1 MSIKLF
7 SLAKELNIGVNTL
20 VSFLNDKGKEVDNN
34 PNTRITED
42 EFNLVLRDFTPTFDE
57 ETVER
62 TKKKFLRSKSA
73 PKAKAEEPA
82 KTAKIEANSPEEQ
95 PTKAKASAAK
105 KGKAEPDI
113 PTTASTSQVNVV
125 GRIEL
130 DKHNNPI
137 SASTDKAS
145 TATQEEPAKP
155 KAAAK
160 TSKTKSTTKSTT
172 KSAPKSTTTAK
183 QKEATLEEPAKP
195 KASTTTEQP
204 KASTT
209 AEQPKAATPTKE
221 TKETKEAPETK
232 ETKSEAKPAEST
244 KASTKASSKEQESD
258 ASKES
263 TPAASKE
270 PAQSEAKPEPAQEEP
285 KQKAAEQPV
294 AAASEP
300 AAQETP
306 APAPKAGAPTET
318 PTEPKGEDATEIFR
332 IAKKEDEPQLKVV
345 GKIDLSSFSSS
356 RSRKS
361 NKDKESSRRKR
372 KRISSGAVDVK
383 SEGAKIQDDRSGKKG
398 GHTAAP
404 QRGERGGRNERRTG
418 RKSRRQ
424 EPVLTPEEQD
434 ELRAKQVKETLAR
447 LNNKQTVFGRAAKS
461 RREKR
466 EARRAEFERE
476 QELSTQ
482 DEKVLK
488 LTEFV
493 TVSDLANMMNVPVT
507 DVISTCMSIDM
518 MVSINQRLDA
528 ETINIVA
535 EEFGYETEFVSAN
548 VVEAIT
554 ADEEPDKPEDLEP
567 RPPVITIMGH
577 VDHGK
582 TSLLDCI
589 RRSDVIAGEAGGI
602 TQHIGAYNVTLSDG
616 RRLTVLDTPGHEA
629 FTAMR
634 ARGAQITDIVVIV
647 IAANDAV
654 MPQTIEALN
663 HASAAGVPI
672 IFAINK
678 IDVSGANPD
687 KIREQL
693 ASMNYLVED
702 WGGKYQVQEISA
714 KKNIGIPDL
723 LDKIFL
729 EAELLELKSNPH
741 RRASGSVI
749 ESSLDKGKGYLA
761 SVLIQRGTLHIGDF
775 ILAGSYYGRVR
786 AMYNEYN
793 KRVDTAGLSTA
804 VSILGFNGAPTAG
817 DDFNVM
823 ESEQEARELAVKREQ
838 LQREQGLRT
847 QKMLTL
853 DDIGRRIAVGNF
865 QQFNLIIKG
874 DVDGSVQALANSLI
888 ELSTKEIQVSV
899 IHQGVGQITESD
911 IQLATASDAVIIGFQ
926 VRPSAQARKLAE
938 QEGVEI
944 RTYSIIYDAIEDV
957 RDALEG
963 MLSPDIRE
971 QVTANLEVLQTFKVS
986 KIGTIAGCMVTDGKI
1001 KRTDKVRVIRDGV
1014 VIHTG
1019 QLESLKRFK
1028 DEAKEVVSG
1037 LECGINIKNYN
1048 NLEVGDI
1055 IESFEEIEVRRKL

>member
-7 SLAKELNIGVNTL
+7 SLAKELNIGVNSL
-20 VSFLNDKGKEVDNN
+20 VAFLHDKGKEVDNN
-34 PNTRITED
+34 PNTRITDD
-42 EFNLVLRDFTPTFDE
+42 EFNLILRDFTPTFDE
-57 ETVER
+57 ETVGR
-62 TKKKFLRSKSA
+62 AKKKFLRSKSSS
-73 PKAKAEEPA
+73 KAKPEAQAPA
-82 KTAKIEANSPEEQ
+82 AKSEASSPKEQ
-95 PTKAKASAAK
+95 PTEIKTPAITKEE
-105 KGKAEPDI
+105 AEPDI
-113 PTTASTSQVNVV
+113 PTATSASQLNVV
-125 GRIEL
+125 GKIEL
-130 DKHNNPI
+130 DKHNNPV
-137 SASTDKAS
+137 SGSTTKA
-145 TATQEEPAKP
+145 TAT
-155 KAAAK
+155 K
-160 TSKTKSTTKSTT
+160 TGKTQSATKSATKSTT
-172 KSAPKSTTTAK
+172 KSATTAK
-183 QKEATLEEPAKP
+183 QKETTQEEPAK
-195 KASTTTEQP
+195 A

-209 AEQPKAATPTKE
+209 AEQPKVATPAKEAQKATE
-221 TKETKEAPETK
+221 TKETKE
-232 ETKSEAKPAEST
+232 EATLAESPKSSA
-244 KASTKASSKEQESD
+244 KAT
-258 ASKES
+258 
-263 TPAASKE
+263 TKE
-270 PAQSEAKPEPAQEEP
+270 PAPVAPKEVETAKAKEPAPVAATKEPTPSEPKPATTKAEPAKEEP
-285 KQKAAEQPV
+285 KQKAPEQPAPV
-294 AAASEP
+294 ASEP
-300 AAQETP
+300 VAKEAPAAKPQAETP
-306 APAPKAGAPTET
+306 AEATAET
-318 PTEPKGEDATEIFR
+318 KGEAETEIFR
-332 IAKKEDEPQLKVV
+332 IAKKEDEPQFKVV

-361 NKDKESSRRKR
+361 NKDKDKDNNRRKR

-398 GHTAAP
+398 ARAAAP
-404 QRGERGGRNERRTG
+404 QRGERPAHNERRTG
-418 RKSRRQ
+418 RKSKRQ

-447 LNNKQTVFGRAAKS
+447 LNNKQTAFGRAAKS

-589 RRSDVIAGEAGGI
+589 RRSDVTAGEAGGI

-693 ASMNYLVED
+693 AGMNYLVED

-729 EAELLELKSNPH
+729 EAELLELKANPH

-761 SVLIQRGTLHIGDF
+761 SVLIQRGTLHIGDY
-775 ILAGSYYGRVR
+775 ILAGSYYGRVK

-823 ESEQEARELAVKREQ
+823 ETEQEARELAVKREQ

-1048 NLEVGDI
+1048 NIEVGDI

>member
-7 SLAKELNIGVNTL
+7 SLAKELNIGVNSL
-20 VSFLNDKGKEVDNN
+20 VAFLHDKGKEVDNN
-34 PNTRITED
+34 PNTRISDD
-42 EFNLVLRDFTPTFDE
+42 EFNLILRDFTPTFDE
-57 ETVER
+57 ETVGR
-62 TKKKFLRSKSA
+62 AKKKFLRSKST
-73 PKAKAEEPA
+73 PKAKPEEPTP
-82 KTAKIEANSPEEQ
+82 TAKPEASSPKEQ
-95 PTKAKASAAK
+95 PTEAKAPATAK
-105 KGKAEPDI
+105 EQAEPDI
-113 PTTASTSQVNVV
+113 PTAASASQLNVV
-125 GRIEL
+125 GKIEL
-130 DKHNNPI
+130 DKHNNPV
-137 SASTDKAS
+137 SGSTTKA
-145 TATQEEPAKP
+145 TAT
-155 KAAAK
+155 K
-160 TSKTKSTTKSTT
+160 TSKTQSATKSTSKSATKSTT
-172 KSAPKSTTTAK
+172 KSATTAK
-183 QKEATLEEPAKP
+183 QKETTQEEPAK
-195 KASTTTEQP
+195 
-204 KASTT
+204 
-209 AEQPKAATPTKE
+209 E
-221 TKETKEAPETK
+221 TKKATETKATNEEVKPVESP
-232 ETKSEAKPAEST
+232 KSSAKAT
-244 KASTKASSKEQESD
+244 AKEQEP
-258 ASKES
+258 ATVAPKEAEP
-263 TPAASKE
+263 TTAKE
-270 PAQSEAKPEPAQEEP
+270 PAPVATKEPTPSEPKPIKEEP
-285 KQKAAEQPV
+285 KQKASEQPTAV
-294 AAASEP
+294 TPEP
-300 AAQETP
+300 AAKEVPT
-306 APAPKAGAPTET
+306 PAPKAGALTEATTET
-318 PTEPKGEDATEIFR
+318 KGEDDTEIFR

-361 NKDKESSRRKR
+361 NKDKDKDNSRRKR

-398 GHTAAP
+398 GRSAAP
-404 QRGERGGRNERRTG
+404 QRGERPARNERRTG
-418 RKSRRQ
+418 RKSKRQ

-447 LNNKQTVFGRAAKS
+447 LNNKQTTFGRAAKS

-548 VVEAIT
+548 VVEAIS

-693 ASMNYLVED
+693 AGMNYLVED

-729 EAELLELKSNPH
+729 EAELLELKANPH

-775 ILAGSYYGRVR
+775 ILAGSYYGRVK

-1048 NLEVGDI
+1048 NIEVGDI

>member
-7 SLAKELNIGVNTL
+7 SLAKELNIGVNSL
-20 VSFLNDKGKEVDNN
+20 VAFLHDKGKEVDNN

-42 EFNLVLRDFTPTFDE
+42 EFNLILRGFTPTFDE
-57 ETVER
+57 ETVGR
-62 TKKKFLRSKSA
+62 AKKKFLRSKSA

-82 KTAKIEANSPEEQ
+82 QTEKPEANNAEEQ
-95 PTKAKASAAK
+95 PTEAKASADK
-105 KGKAEPDI
+105 KEKAEPDI
-113 PTTASTSQVNVV
+113 PTTASASQVNVV

-130 DKHNNPI
+130 DKHNNPV
-137 SASTDKAS
+137 SASTTKAS
-145 TATQEEPAKP
+145 AATQEEPTKT
-155 KAAAK
+155 KAATK
-160 TSKTKSTTKSTT
+160 TSK
-172 KSAPKSTTTAK
+172 AKSTTTSK
-183 QKEATLEEPAKP
+183 QKAATQEKPAK
-195 KASTTTEQP
+195 T

-209 AEQPKAATPTKE
+209 AEQPKAATPAKE
-221 TKETKEAPETK
+221 TKKATETK
-232 ETKSEAKPAEST
+232 ETKSEAKSVEST
-244 KASTKASSKEQESD
+244 KPSAEASSKEKETD
-258 ASKES
+258 TSKES
-263 TPAASKE
+263 APVASKE
-270 PAQSEAKPEPAQEEP
+270 PTPSESKPIAAKEEPVKAEP

-294 AAASEP
+294 AVAQEP
-300 AAQETP
+300 ASKEPQT
-306 APAPKAGAPTET
+306 PAPKAGVPTEIT
-318 PTEPKGEDATEIFR
+318 TETKGEDETEIFR

-361 NKDKESSRRKR
+361 SKDKESSRRKR

-398 GHTAAP
+398 GRSAAP
-404 QRGERGGRNERRTG
+404 QRGERPTRNERRTG

-548 VVEAIT
+548 VVEAIS

-693 ASMNYLVED
+693 AGMNYLVED

-761 SVLIQRGTLHIGDF
+761 SVLIQRGTLHIGDY
-775 ILAGSYYGRVR
+775 ILAGSYYGRVK

-957 RDALEG
+957 HDALEG

-1019 QLESLKRFK
+1019 ELESLKRFK

>member
-82 KTAKIEANSPEEQ
+82 KTAKTEANSPEEQ

-113 PTTASTSQVNVV
+113 PTTAASASQLNVV
-125 GRIEL
+125 GKIEL
-130 DKHNNPI
+130 DKHNNPV
-137 SASTDKAS
+137 SGSTDKAS

-155 KAAAK
+155 KATAK
-160 TSKTKSTTKSTT
+160 TSKTKSTTKSTH
-172 KSAPKSTTTAK
+172 KSATKSTTTAK
-183 QKEATLEEPAKP
+183 QKEITPEEPAKP

-204 KASTT
+204 KA
-209 AEQPKAATPTKE
+209 ATPTKE
-221 TKETKEAPETK
+221 TKEAPETKETK

-263 TPAASKE
+263 APVASKE

-318 PTEPKGEDATEIFR
+318 TTEPKGEDATEIFR

>member
-7 SLAKELNIGVNTL
+7 SLAKELNIGVNSL
-20 VSFLNDKGKEVDNN
+20 VAFLHDKGKEVDNN

-42 EFNLVLRDFTPTFDE
+42 EFNLILRGFTPTFDE
-57 ETVER
+57 ETVGR
-62 TKKKFLRSKSA
+62 AKKKFLRSKSA

-82 KTAKIEANSPEEQ
+82 QTAKPEANNAEEQ
-95 PTKAKASAAK
+95 PTEAKASAAK
-105 KGKAEPDI
+105 KEKAEPDI
-113 PTTASTSQVNVV
+113 PTAASTSQVNVV

-130 DKHNNPI
+130 DKHNNPV
-137 SASTDKAS
+137 SASTTKTSA
-145 TATQEEPAKP
+145 ATQEEPTKT
-155 KAAAK
+155 KAATK
-160 TSKTKSTTKSTT
+160 PSK
-172 KSAPKSTTTAK
+172 AKSTTTSK
-183 QKEATLEEPAKP
+183 QKAVTQEKPAK
-195 KASTTTEQP
+195 T

-209 AEQPKAATPTKE
+209 AEQPKAATPAKE
-221 TKETKEAPETK
+221 TKKATETK
-232 ETKSEAKPAEST
+232 ETKSEAKSVEST
-244 KASTKASSKEQESD
+244 KPSAETSSKEKETD
-258 ASKES
+258 TSKES
-263 TPAASKE
+263 APVASKE
-270 PAQSEAKPEPAQEEP
+270 PTPSESKPIAAKEEPAKAEP

-294 AAASEP
+294 AVAQEP
-300 AAQETP
+300 ASKEPQT
-306 APAPKAGAPTET
+306 PAPKAGVPTET
-318 PTEPKGEDATEIFR
+318 TTETKGEDETEIFR

-361 NKDKESSRRKR
+361 SKDKESSRRKR

-398 GHTAAP
+398 GRSAAP
-404 QRGERGGRNERRTG
+404 QRGERPARNERRTG

-548 VVEAIT
+548 VVEAIS

-678 IDVSGANPD
+678 IDVNGANPD

-693 ASMNYLVED
+693 AGMNYLVED

-761 SVLIQRGTLHIGDF
+761 SVLIQRGTLHIGDY
-775 ILAGSYYGRVR
+775 ILAGSYYGRVK

-793 KRVDTAGLSTA
+793 GRVDTAGLSTA

-957 RDALEG
+957 HDALEG

-1019 QLESLKRFK
+1019 ELESLKRFK

>member
-7 SLAKELNIGVNTL
+7 SLAKELNIGVNSL
-20 VSFLNDKGKEVDNN
+20 VAFLHDKGKEVDNN

-42 EFNLVLRDFTPTFDE
+42 EFNLILRGFTPTFDE
-57 ETVER
+57 ETVGR
-62 TKKKFLRSKSA
+62 AKKKFLRSKSA

-82 KTAKIEANSPEEQ
+82 QTAKPEANNAEEQ
-95 PTKAKASAAK
+95 PTEAKASAAK
-105 KGKAEPDI
+105 KEKAEPDI
-113 PTTASTSQVNVV
+113 PTAASTSQVNVV

-130 DKHNNPI
+130 DKHNNPV
-137 SASTDKAS
+137 SASTTKAS
-145 TATQEEPAKP
+145 AATQEEPTKT
-155 KAAAK
+155 KAATK
-160 TSKTKSTTKSTT
+160 TSK
-172 KSAPKSTTTAK
+172 AKSTTTSK
-183 QKEATLEEPAKP
+183 QKAATQEKPAK
-195 KASTTTEQP
+195 T

-209 AEQPKAATPTKE
+209 AEQPKAATPAKE
-221 TKETKEAPETK
+221 TKKATETK
-232 ETKSEAKPAEST
+232 ETKSEAKSVEST
-244 KASTKASSKEQESD
+244 KPSAEASSKEKETD
-258 ASKES
+258 TSKES
-263 TPAASKE
+263 APVASKE
-270 PAQSEAKPEPAQEEP
+270 PTPSESKPIAAKEEPVKAEP
-285 KQKAAEQPV
+285 KQKAAEQPAAV
-294 AAASEP
+294 AQEP
-300 AAQETP
+300 AAKEPQT
-306 APAPKAGAPTET
+306 PAPKAGVPTET
-318 PTEPKGEDATEIFR
+318 TTETKGEDETEIFR

-398 GHTAAP
+398 GRSAAP
-404 QRGERGGRNERRTG
+404 QRGERPARNERRTG

-548 VVEAIT
+548 VVEAIS

-678 IDVSGANPD
+678 IDVNGANPD

-693 ASMNYLVED
+693 AGMNYLVED

-761 SVLIQRGTLHIGDF
+761 SVLIQRGTLHIGDY
-775 ILAGSYYGRVR
+775 ILAGSYYGRVK

-957 RDALEG
+957 HDALEG

-1019 QLESLKRFK
+1019 EL
-1028 DEAKEVVSG
+1028 EAKEVVSG

>member
-7 SLAKELNIGVNTL
+7 SLAKELNIGVNSL
-20 VSFLNDKGKEVDNN
+20 VAFLHDKGKEVDNN

-42 EFNLVLRDFTPTFDE
+42 EFNLILRSFTPTFDE
-57 ETVER
+57 ETVGR
-62 TKKKFLRSKSA
+62 AKKKFLRSKSA
-73 PKAKAEEPA
+73 PKAKPEEPT
-82 KTAKIEANSPEEQ
+82 KTAKSEANNAEEQ
-95 PTKAKASAAK
+95 STEAKTPAAK
-105 KGKAEPDI
+105 KGQAEPDI

-130 DKHNNPI
+130 DKHNNPV
-137 SASTDKAS
+137 STSTSKAS
-145 TATQEEPAKP
+145 TATQEEPTKTKVATKASKP
-155 KAAAK
+155 KS
-160 TSKTKSTTKSTT
+160 TSTTK
-172 KSAPKSTTTAK
+172 
-183 QKEATLEEPAKP
+183 QKAATQEEPTK
-195 KASTTTEQP
+195 TQ
-204 KASTT
+204 ASTT
-209 AEQPKAATPTKE
+209 AEQPKVATPAKETTKE
-221 TKETKEAPETK
+221 TKKAPETK
-232 ETKSEAKPAEST
+232 ETKSEAKPVESAKTST
-244 KASTKASSKEQESD
+244 KVLSKEQD
-258 ASKES
+258 TSKAA
-263 TPAASKE
+263 PAVSKE
-270 PAQSEAKPEPAQEEP
+270 PAQSEVKPIAAKEEPVKEEP
-285 KQKAAEQPV
+285 KQKAPEQPT

-300 AAQETP
+300 AAQEPAVKEPHTP
-306 APAPKAGAPTET
+306 TPKAGVPTET
-318 PTEPKGEDATEIFR
+318 TPETKGEDATEIFR

-345 GKIDLSSFSSS
+345 GKIDLSSFSN
-356 RSRKS
+356 SRKS
-361 NKDKESSRRKR
+361 SKSSKDKESNRRKR

-398 GHTAAP
+398 SRTAAP
-404 QRGERGGRNERRTG
+404 QRNERGGRNERRNG
-418 RKSRRQ
+418 RKSKRQ

-482 DEKVLK
+482 DDKVLK

-493 TVSDLANMMNVPVT
+493 TVSDLANMMDVPVT

-548 VVEAIT
+548 VVEAIS

-589 RRSDVIAGEAGGI
+589 RRSDVTAGEAGGI

-678 IDVSGANPD
+678 IDVNGANPD

-693 ASMNYLVED
+693 AGMNYLVED

-775 ILAGSYYGRVR
+775 ILAGSYYGRVK

-793 KRVDTAGLSTA
+793 KRVDTAGLSSA

-911 IQLATASDAVIIGFQ
+911 IQLATASEAIIIGFQ

-957 RDALEG
+957 HDALEG

-1019 QLESLKRFK
+1019 ELESLKRFK

>member
-7 SLAKELNIGVNTL
+7 SLAKELNIGVNSL
-20 VSFLNDKGKEVDNN
+20 VAFLHDKGKEVDNN

-42 EFNLVLRDFTPTFDE
+42 EFDLILRGFTPTFDE
-57 ETVER
+57 ETVGR
-62 TKKKFLRSKSA
+62 AKKKFLRSKSA

-82 KTAKIEANSPEEQ
+82 QTAKPEANNAEEH
-95 PTKAKASAAK
+95 PTEAKASAAK
-105 KGKAEPDI
+105 KEKAEPDI
-113 PTTASTSQVNVV
+113 PTAASTSQVNVV

-130 DKHNNPI
+130 DKHNNPV
-137 SASTDKAS
+137 SASTTKAS
-145 TATQEEPAKP
+145 AATQEEPTKT
-155 KAAAK
+155 KAATK
-160 TSKTKSTTKSTT
+160 TSKAKSAT
-172 KSAPKSTTTAK
+172 KSASTAK
-183 QKEATLEEPAKP
+183 QKEATPEEPAKA
-195 KASTTTEQP
+195 KASTT

-209 AEQPKAATPTKE
+209 AEQPKATTPAKE
-221 TKETKEAPETK
+221 TKKAAETK
-232 ETKSEAKPAEST
+232 ETKSEAKSVEST
-244 KASTKASSKEQESD
+244 KPSAEASSKEKGTD
-258 ASKES
+258 TSKES
-263 TPAASKE
+263 APVASKE
-270 PAQSEAKPEPAQEEP
+270 PTPSESKPAGTKAEPAKEES
-285 KQKAAEQPV
+285 KQKAAEQP
-294 AAASEP
+294 AAATPEP
-300 AAQETP
+300 AAQEAP
-306 APAPKAGAPTET
+306 APAPKAGVPTET
-318 PTEPKGEDATEIFR
+318 TTETKGEDETEIFR

-345 GKIDLSSFSSS
+345 GKIDLSSFSTS

-361 NKDKESSRRKR
+361 NKDKESNRRKR

-398 GHTAAP
+398 ERAAAP

-418 RKSRRQ
+418 RKSKRQ

-447 LNNKQTVFGRAAKS
+447 LNNKQSVFGRAAKS

-589 RRSDVIAGEAGGI
+589 RRSDVTAGEAGGI

-678 IDVSGANPD
+678 IDVNGANPD

-693 ASMNYLVED
+693 AGMNYLVED

-761 SVLIQRGTLHIGDF
+761 SVLIQRGTLHIGDY
-775 ILAGSYYGRVR
+775 ILAGSYYGRVK

-823 ESEQEARELAVKREQ
+823 ESEQDARELAVKREQ

-926 VRPSAQARKLAE
+926 VRPSAQARRSAE

-1028 DEAKEVVSG
+1028 DEAKEVASG

-1048 NLEVGDI
+1048 NIEVGDI

>member
-34 PNTRITED
+34 PNTRITEE

-57 ETVER
+57 ETLGRV
-62 TKKKFLRSKSA
+62 KKKFLRSKSTS
-73 PKAKAEEPA
+73 KAKPEEPA
-82 KTAKIEANSPEEQ
+82 KPEANSTEEQ
-95 PTKAKASAAK
+95 TSKTFAPVAK
-105 KGKAEPDI
+105 KEKADPDI
-113 PTTASTSQVNVV
+113 PTKASTSQVNVV

-137 SASTDKAS
+137 FASTTKAS
-145 TATQEEPAKP
+145 TATQEEPAKT
-155 KAAAK
+155 KAA
-160 TSKTKSTTKSTT
+160 TTKPSKP
-172 KSAPKSTTTAK
+172 KSASTSTTTSK
-183 QKEATLEEPAKP
+183 QKKATPEEPAKT

-204 KASTT
+204 KATT
-209 AEQPKAATPTKE
+209 PAKE
-221 TKETKEAPETK
+221 TKETKKAPETK
-232 ETKSEAKPAEST
+232 ETKSEAKPVESAKTSAE
-244 KASTKASSKEQESD
+244 APSKEQKSD
-258 ASKES
+258 TSKES
-263 TPAASKE
+263 APAAPVASKE
-270 PAQSEAKPEPAQEEP
+270 PAQSEVKPVATKAEPAKAKEEP
-285 KQKAAEQPV
+285 KQKATEHPTAT
-294 AAASEP
+294 ASEP
-300 AAQETP
+300 AAKEAP
-306 APAPKAGAPTET
+306 APASKAGASSETTTET
-318 PTEPKGEDATEIFR
+318 KDEGETEIFR

-345 GKIDLSSFSSS
+345 GKIDLSSFKNS

-361 NKDKESSRRKR
+361 SKDKESNRRKR

-398 GHTAAP
+398 GRTAAS
-404 QRGERGGRNERRTG
+404 QRNERGGRNERRTG

-482 DEKVLK
+482 EEKVLK

-493 TVSDLANMMNVPVT
+493 TVSDLANMMDVSVT

-548 VVEAIT
+548 VVEAIS

-589 RRSDVIAGEAGGI
+589 RRSDVTAGEAGGI

-678 IDVSGANPD
+678 IDVNGANPD

-693 ASMNYLVED
+693 AGMNYLVED

-723 LDKIFL
+723 LEKVFL

-775 ILAGSYYGRVR
+775 ILAGSYYGRVK

-823 ESEQEARELAVKREQ
+823 ESEQDARELAVKREQ

-926 VRPSAQARKLAE
+926 VRPSAQARRLAE

-944 RTYSIIYDAIEDV
+944 RTYSVIYDAIEDV
-957 RDALEG
+957 HEALEG

-986 KIGTIAGCMVTDGKI
+986 KIGTIAGCMVSDGKI

-1019 QLESLKRFK
+1019 ELESLKRFK

-1048 NLEVGDI
+1048 NVEVGDI

>member
-82 KTAKIEANSPEEQ
+82 KTAKTEANSPEEQ

-105 KGKAEPDI
+105 KAQAEPDI
-113 PTTASTSQVNVV
+113 PTTASASQLNVV

-130 DKHNNPI
+130 DKHNNPV
-137 SASTDKAS
+137 SASTGKTSA
-145 TATQEEPAKP
+145 ATQEEPAKT
-155 KAAAK
+155 KSAAK
-160 TSKTKSTTKSTT
+160 TSKAKG
-172 KSAPKSTTTAK
+172 TATSK
-183 QKEATLEEPAKP
+183 QKEAKPEEPTK
-195 KASTTTEQP
+195 T

-209 AEQPKAATPTKE
+209 AEQPKAATPAKE
-221 TKETKEAPETK
+221 TKETKKAPETK
-232 ETKSEAKPAEST
+232 ETKAETKSAESP
-244 KASTKASSKEQESD
+244 KPSAKASSKEPESD
-258 ASKES
+258 TSKES
-263 TPAASKE
+263 TPVAPE
-270 PAQSEAKPEPAQEEP
+270 PPAQTEAKPVAAKPEPAKEEP
-285 KQKAAEQPV
+285 KQKAAEQP
-294 AAASEP
+294 ASTAPAP
-300 AAQETP
+300 AAQEPAVKEPHTP
-306 APAPKAGAPTET
+306 ASKAGAPTEA
-318 PTEPKGEDATEIFR
+318 PTETKGEDATEIFR

-345 GKIDLSSFSSS
+345 GKIDLSSFSTS

-361 NKDKESSRRKR
+361 SKNKESNRRKR

-398 GHTAAP
+398 DRTAAP
-404 QRGERGGRNERRTG
+404 QRGERGGRNERRMG
-418 RKSRRQ
+418 RKSKRQ

-447 LNNKQTVFGRAAKS
+447 LNNKQSVFGRAAKS

-589 RRSDVIAGEAGGI
+589 RRSDVTAGEAGGI

-678 IDVSGANPD
+678 IDVNGANPD

-693 ASMNYLVED
+693 AGMNYLVED

-761 SVLIQRGTLHIGDF
+761 SVLIQRGTLHIGDY
-775 ILAGSYYGRVR
+775 ILAGSYYGRVK

-823 ESEQEARELAVKREQ
+823 ESEQDARELAVKREQ

-1019 QLESLKRFK
+1019 ELESLKRFK

>member
-7 SLAKELNIGVNTL
+7 SLAKELNIGVNSL
-20 VSFLNDKGKEVDNN
+20 VAFLHDKGKEVDNN

-42 EFNLVLRDFTPTFDE
+42 EFNLILRSFTPTFDE
-57 ETVER
+57 ETVGR
-62 TKKKFLRSKSA
+62 AKKKFLRSKSA
-73 PKAKAEEPA
+73 PKAKPEEPT
-82 KTAKIEANSPEEQ
+82 KTAKPEANNAEEQ
-95 PTKAKASAAK
+95 FTEAKTPAAK
-105 KGKAEPDI
+105 KGQAEPDI

-130 DKHNNPI
+130 DKHNNPV
-137 SASTDKAS
+137 STSTSKAS
-145 TATQEEPAKP
+145 TATQEEPTKTKVATKASKP
-155 KAAAK
+155 KS
-160 TSKTKSTTKSTT
+160 TSTTK
-172 KSAPKSTTTAK
+172 
-183 QKEATLEEPAKP
+183 QKAATQEEPTK
-195 KASTTTEQP
+195 TQ
-204 KASTT
+204 ASTT
-209 AEQPKAATPTKE
+209 AEQPKVATPAKETKE
-221 TKETKEAPETK
+221 TKETKKAPETK
-232 ETKSEAKPAEST
+232 ETKSEAKPVESAKTST
-244 KASTKASSKEQESD
+244 KVLSKEQD
-258 ASKES
+258 TSKAA
-263 TPAASKE
+263 PAVSKE
-270 PAQSEAKPEPAQEEP
+270 PAQSEVKPIAAKEEPVKEEP
-285 KQKAAEQPV
+285 KQKAPEQPT

-300 AAQETP
+300 AAQEPAVKEPHTP
-306 APAPKAGAPTET
+306 TPKAGVPTET
-318 PTEPKGEDATEIFR
+318 TPETKGEDATEIFR

-345 GKIDLSSFSSS
+345 GKIDLSSFSN
-356 RSRKS
+356 SRKS
-361 NKDKESSRRKR
+361 SKSSKDKESNRRKR

-398 GHTAAP
+398 SRTAAP
-404 QRGERGGRNERRTG
+404 QRNERGGRNERRNG
-418 RKSRRQ
+418 RKSKRQ

-548 VVEAIT
+548 VVEAIS

-589 RRSDVIAGEAGGI
+589 RRSDVTAGEAGGI

-678 IDVSGANPD
+678 IDVNGANPD

-693 ASMNYLVED
+693 AGMNYLVED

-775 ILAGSYYGRVR
+775 ILAGSYYGRVK

-793 KRVDTAGLSTA
+793 KRVDTAGLSSA

-911 IQLATASDAVIIGFQ
+911 IQLATASEAIIIGFQ

-957 RDALEG
+957 HDALEG

-1019 QLESLKRFK
+1019 ELESLKRFK

>member
-7 SLAKELNIGVNTL
+7 SLAKELNIGVNSL
-20 VSFLNDKGKEVDNN
+20 VAFLHDKGKEVDNN
-34 PNTRITED
+34 PNTRITDD
-42 EFNLVLRDFTPTFDE
+42 EFNLILRDFTPTFDE
-57 ETVER
+57 ETVGR
-62 TKKKFLRSKSA
+62 AKKKFLRSKSSS
-73 PKAKAEEPA
+73 KAKPEAQAPA
-82 KTAKIEANSPEEQ
+82 AKSETSSPKEQ
-95 PTKAKASAAK
+95 PTEIKTPAITKEE
-105 KGKAEPDI
+105 AEPDI
-113 PTTASTSQVNVV
+113 PTATSASQLNVV
-125 GRIEL
+125 GKIEL
-130 DKHNNPI
+130 DKHNNPV
-137 SASTDKAS
+137 SGSTTKA
-145 TATQEEPAKP
+145 TAT
-155 KAAAK
+155 K
-160 TSKTKSTTKSTT
+160 TGKTQSATKSATKSTT
-172 KSAPKSTTTAK
+172 KSAMTAK
-183 QKEATLEEPAKP
+183 QKETTQEEPAK
-195 KASTTTEQP
+195 A

-209 AEQPKAATPTKE
+209 AEQPKVATPAKEVQKATE
-221 TKETKEAPETK
+221 TKETKE
-232 ETKSEAKPAEST
+232 EAAPAESPKSSAKATT
-244 KASTKASSKEQESD
+244 KEPEPEPAPVTPKEVETAKAKEP
-258 ASKES
+258 APVATKES
-263 TPAASKE
+263 TPSEPRPATAKAEPAKKE
-270 PAQSEAKPEPAQEEP
+270 PKP
-285 KQKAAEQPV
+285 KAPEQPAPV
-294 AAASEP
+294 ASEP
-300 AAQETP
+300 VAKEAPAAKPQAETP
-306 APAPKAGAPTET
+306 AEATTET
-318 PTEPKGEDATEIFR
+318 KGETEIFR
-332 IAKKEDEPQLKVV
+332 IAKKEDEPQFKVV

-361 NKDKESSRRKR
+361 NKDKDKDNNRRKR

-398 GHTAAP
+398 ARAAAP
-404 QRGERGGRNERRTG
+404 QRGERPAHNERRTG
-418 RKSRRQ
+418 RKSKRQ

-447 LNNKQTVFGRAAKS
+447 LNNKQTAFGRAAKS

-589 RRSDVIAGEAGGI
+589 RRSDVTAGEAGGI

-693 ASMNYLVED
+693 AGMNYLVED

-729 EAELLELKSNPH
+729 EAELLELKANPH

-761 SVLIQRGTLHIGDF
+761 SVLIQRGTLHIGDY
-775 ILAGSYYGRVR
+775 ILAGSYYGRVK

-823 ESEQEARELAVKREQ
+823 ETEQEARELAVKREQ

-1048 NLEVGDI
+1048 NIEVGDI

>member
-7 SLAKELNIGVNTL
+7 SLAKELNIGVNSL
-20 VSFLNDKGKEVDNN
+20 VAFLHDKGKEVDNN

-42 EFNLVLRDFTPTFDE
+42 EFNLILRGFTPTFDE
-57 ETVER
+57 ETVGR
-62 TKKKFLRSKSA
+62 AKKKFLRSKSA

-82 KTAKIEANSPEEQ
+82 QTEKPEANNAEEQ
-95 PTKAKASAAK
+95 PTEAKASAAK
-105 KGKAEPDI
+105 KEKAEPDI
-113 PTTASTSQVNVV
+113 PTTASASQVNVV

-130 DKHNNPI
+130 DKHNNPV
-137 SASTDKAS
+137 SASTTKAS
-145 TATQEEPAKP
+145 AATQEEPTKT
-155 KAAAK
+155 KAATK
-160 TSKTKSTTKSTT
+160 TSK
-172 KSAPKSTTTAK
+172 AKSTTTSK
-183 QKEATLEEPAKP
+183 QKAATQEKPAK
-195 KASTTTEQP
+195 T

-209 AEQPKAATPTKE
+209 AEQPKAATPAKE
-221 TKETKEAPETK
+221 TKKATETK
-232 ETKSEAKPAEST
+232 ETKSEAKSVEST
-244 KASTKASSKEQESD
+244 KPSAEASSKEKETD
-258 ASKES
+258 TSKES
-263 TPAASKE
+263 APVASKE
-270 PAQSEAKPEPAQEEP
+270 PTPSESKPIAAKEEPVKAEP

-294 AAASEP
+294 AVAQEP
-300 AAQETP
+300 AAKEPQT
-306 APAPKAGAPTET
+306 PAPKAGVPTET
-318 PTEPKGEDATEIFR
+318 TTETKGEDETEIFR

-361 NKDKESSRRKR
+361 SKDKESSRRKR

-398 GHTAAP
+398 GRSAAP
-404 QRGERGGRNERRTG
+404 QRGERPARNERRTG

-548 VVEAIT
+548 VVEAIS

-678 IDVSGANPD
+678 IDVNGANPD

-693 ASMNYLVED
+693 AGMNYLVED

-723 LDKIFL
+723 LEKVFL

-761 SVLIQRGTLHIGDF
+761 SVLIQRGTLHIGDY
-775 ILAGSYYGRVR
+775 ILAGSYYGRVK

-957 RDALEG
+957 HDALEG

-971 QVTANLEVLQTFKVS
+971 QITANLEVLQTFKVS

-1019 QLESLKRFK
+1019 ELESLKRFK

>member
-7 SLAKELNIGVNTL
+7 SLAKELNIGVNSL
-20 VSFLNDKGKEVDNN
+20 VAFLHDKGKEVDNN

-42 EFNLVLRDFTPTFDE
+42 EFNLILRSFTPTFDE
-57 ETVER
+57 ETVGR
-62 TKKKFLRSKSA
+62 AKKKFLRSKSA
-73 PKAKAEEPA
+73 PKAKPEEPT
-82 KTAKIEANSPEEQ
+82 KTAKPEANNTEEQ
-95 PTKAKASAAK
+95 STEAKTPAAK
-105 KGKAEPDI
+105 KGQAEPDI

-130 DKHNNPI
+130 DKHNNPVSI
-137 SASTDKAS
+137 STSKAS
-145 TATQEEPAKP
+145 TATQEEPTKTKVATKASKP
-155 KAAAK
+155 KS
-160 TSKTKSTTKSTT
+160 TSTTK
-172 KSAPKSTTTAK
+172 
-183 QKEATLEEPAKP
+183 QKAATQEEPTK
-195 KASTTTEQP
+195 TQ
-204 KASTT
+204 ASTT
-209 AEQPKAATPTKE
+209 AEQPKVATPAKE
-221 TKETKEAPETK
+221 TKETKKAPETK
-232 ETKSEAKPAEST
+232 ETKSEAKPVESAKTST
-244 KASTKASSKEQESD
+244 KVLSKEQD
-258 ASKES
+258 TSKAA
-263 TPAASKE
+263 PAVSKE
-270 PAQSEAKPEPAQEEP
+270 PAQSEVKPIAAKEEPVKEEP
-285 KQKAAEQPV
+285 KQKATEQPT

-300 AAQETP
+300 TAQEPAVKEPAAQEPHTP
-306 APAPKAGAPTET
+306 TPKAGVPTET
-318 PTEPKGEDATEIFR
+318 TPETKGEDATEIFR

-345 GKIDLSSFSSS
+345 GKIDLSSFSN
-356 RSRKS
+356 SRKS
-361 NKDKESSRRKR
+361 SKSSKDKESNRRKR

-398 GHTAAP
+398 SRTAAQ
-404 QRGERGGRNERRTG
+404 QRNERGGRNERRNG
-418 RKSRRQ
+418 RKSKRQ

-482 DEKVLK
+482 DDKVLK

-493 TVSDLANMMNVPVT
+493 TVSDLANMMDVPVT

-548 VVEAIT
+548 VVEAIS

-589 RRSDVIAGEAGGI
+589 RRSDVTAGEAGGI

-678 IDVSGANPD
+678 IDVNGANPD

-693 ASMNYLVED
+693 AGMNYLVED

-761 SVLIQRGTLHIGDF
+761 SVLIQRGTLHIGDY
-775 ILAGSYYGRVR
+775 ILAGSYYGRVK

-793 KRVDTAGLSTA
+793 KRVDTAGLSSA

-911 IQLATASDAVIIGFQ
+911 IQLATASEAIIIGFQ

-957 RDALEG
+957 HDALEG

-1019 QLESLKRFK
+1019 ELESLKRFK

>member
-7 SLAKELNIGVNTL
+7 SLAKELNIGVNSL
-20 VSFLNDKGKEVDNN
+20 VAFLHDKGKEVDNN

-42 EFNLVLRDFTPTFDE
+42 EFNLILRSFTPTFDE
-57 ETVER
+57 ETVGR
-62 TKKKFLRSKSA
+62 AKKKFLRSKSA
-73 PKAKAEEPA
+73 PKAKPEEPT
-82 KTAKIEANSPEEQ
+82 KTAKPEANNAEEQ
-95 PTKAKASAAK
+95 FTEAKTPAAK
-105 KGKAEPDI
+105 KGQAEPDI

-130 DKHNNPI
+130 DKHNNPV
-137 SASTDKAS
+137 STSTSKAS
-145 TATQEEPAKP
+145 TATQEEPTKTKVATKASKP
-155 KAAAK
+155 KS
-160 TSKTKSTTKSTT
+160 TSTTK
-172 KSAPKSTTTAK
+172 
-183 QKEATLEEPAKP
+183 QKAATQEEPTK
-195 KASTTTEQP
+195 TQ
-204 KASTT
+204 ASTT
-209 AEQPKAATPTKE
+209 AEQPKVATPAKETKE
-221 TKETKEAPETK
+221 TKETKKAPETK
-232 ETKSEAKPAEST
+232 ETKSEAKPVESAKTST
-244 KASTKASSKEQESD
+244 KVLSKEQD
-258 ASKES
+258 TSK
-263 TPAASKE
+263 TAPAVSKE
-270 PAQSEAKPEPAQEEP
+270 PAQSEVKPIAAKEEPVKGEP
-285 KQKAAEQPV
+285 KQKAPEQPT

-300 AAQETP
+300 AAQEPAVKEPHTP
-306 APAPKAGAPTET
+306 TPKAGVPTET
-318 PTEPKGEDATEIFR
+318 TPETKGEDATEIFR

-356 RSRKS
+356 RKS
-361 NKDKESSRRKR
+361 SKSSKFSKDKESNRRKR

-383 SEGAKIQDDRSGKKG
+383 SEGAKIQDDRSSKKG
-398 GHTAAP
+398 SRTAAP
-404 QRGERGGRNERRTG
+404 QRNERGGRSERRNG
-418 RKSRRQ
+418 RKSKRQ

-493 TVSDLANMMNVPVT
+493 TVSDLANMMDVPVT

-548 VVEAIT
+548 VVEAIS

-678 IDVSGANPD
+678 IDVNGANPD

-693 ASMNYLVED
+693 AGMNYLVED

-761 SVLIQRGTLHIGDF
+761 SVLIQRGTLHIGDY
-775 ILAGSYYGRVR
+775 ILAGSYYGRVK

-911 IQLATASDAVIIGFQ
+911 IQLATASEAIIIGFQ

-957 RDALEG
+957 HDALEG

-1019 QLESLKRFK
+1019 ELESLKRFK

>member
-7 SLAKELNIGVNTL
+7 SLAKELNIGVNSL
-20 VSFLNDKGKEVDNN
+20 VAFLHDKGKEVDNN

-42 EFNLVLRDFTPTFDE
+42 EFNLILRGFTPTFDE
-57 ETVER
+57 ETVGR
-62 TKKKFLRSKSA
+62 AKKKFLRSKSA

-82 KTAKIEANSPEEQ
+82 QTEKPEANNAEEQ
-95 PTKAKASAAK
+95 PTEAKASAAK
-105 KGKAEPDI
+105 KEKAEPDI
-113 PTTASTSQVNVV
+113 PTAASTSQVNVV

-130 DKHNNPI
+130 DKHNNPV
-137 SASTDKAS
+137 SASTTKAS
-145 TATQEEPAKP
+145 AATQEEPTKT
-155 KAAAK
+155 KAATK
-160 TSKTKSTTKSTT
+160 TSKV
-172 KSAPKSTTTAK
+172 KSTTTSK
-183 QKEATLEEPAKP
+183 QKAATQEKPAK
-195 KASTTTEQP
+195 T

-209 AEQPKAATPTKE
+209 AEQPKAAMPAKE
-221 TKETKEAPETK
+221 TKKATETK
-232 ETKSEAKPAEST
+232 ETKSEAKSVEST
-244 KASTKASSKEQESD
+244 KPSAEASSKEKETD
-258 ASKES
+258 TSKES
-263 TPAASKE
+263 APVASKE
-270 PAQSEAKPEPAQEEP
+270 PTPSESKPIAAKEEPVKAEP
-285 KQKAAEQPV
+285 KQKGAEQPV
-294 AAASEP
+294 AVAQEP
-300 AAQETP
+300 AAKEPQT
-306 APAPKAGAPTET
+306 PAPKAGVPTET
-318 PTEPKGEDATEIFR
+318 TTETKGEDETEIFR

-398 GHTAAP
+398 GRSAAP
-404 QRGERGGRNERRTG
+404 QRGERPARNERRTG

-548 VVEAIT
+548 VVEAIS

-678 IDVSGANPD
+678 IDVNGANPD

-693 ASMNYLVED
+693 AGMNYLVED

-761 SVLIQRGTLHIGDF
+761 SVLIQRGTLHIGDY
-775 ILAGSYYGRVR
+775 ILAGSYYGRVK

-957 RDALEG
+957 HDALEG

-971 QVTANLEVLQTFKVS
+971 QITANLEVLQTFKVS

-1019 QLESLKRFK
+1019 ELESLKRFK

>member
-34 PNTRITED
+34 PNTRITEE
-42 EFNLVLRDFTPTFDE
+42 EFNLILRDFTPTFDE
-57 ETVER
+57 ETIGR
-62 TKKKFLRSKSA
+62 AKKKFLRSKST
-73 PKAKAEEPA
+73 PKAKPEEPA
-82 KTAKIEANSPEEQ
+82 KPEANSTEEQ
-95 PTKAKASAAK
+95 TSKTSAPAAK
-105 KGKAEPDI
+105 KEKADPDI
-113 PTTASTSQVNVV
+113 PTKASTSQVNVV

-137 SASTDKAS
+137 SASTAKAS
-145 TATQEEPAKP
+145 TATQEEP
-155 KAAAK
+155 
-160 TSKTKSTTKSTT
+160 TKTKATTKPS
-172 KSAPKSTTTAK
+172 KPKSTSTSK
-183 QKEATLEEPAKP
+183 QKEATPEEPTKT
-195 KASTTTEQP
+195 KASTI
-204 KASTT
+204 
-209 AEQPKAATPTKE
+209 AEQPKATTPAKEIKE
-221 TKETKEAPETK
+221 TKEPKETKKAPETK
-232 ETKSEAKPAEST
+232 ETKSEAKTVESAKTSAE
-244 KASTKASSKEQESD
+244 APSKEQKSD
-258 ASKES
+258 TSKES
-263 TPAASKE
+263 APVASKE
-270 PAQSEAKPEPAQEEP
+270 PAQSEVKPVAAKAEPAKAKEEP
-285 KQKAAEQPV
+285 KQKAPKQPT
-294 AAASEP
+294 ATASEP
-300 AAQETP
+300 AAKEAP
-306 APAPKAGAPTET
+306 APASKAGASTET
-318 PTEPKGEDATEIFR
+318 TTETKDEGETEIFR

-345 GKIDLSSFSSS
+345 GKIDLSSFSNS

-361 NKDKESSRRKR
+361 SKDKESNRRKR

-398 GHTAAP
+398 GRSGVP
-404 QRGERGGRNERRTG
+404 QRNERGGRNERRTG

-482 DEKVLK
+482 EEKVLK

-493 TVSDLANMMNVPVT
+493 TVSDLANMMDVSVT

-548 VVEAIT
+548 VVEAIS

-589 RRSDVIAGEAGGI
+589 RRSDVTAGEAGGI

-678 IDVSGANPD
+678 IDVNGANPD

-693 ASMNYLVED
+693 AGMNYLVED

-723 LDKIFL
+723 LEKVFL

-775 ILAGSYYGRVR
+775 ILAGSYYGRVK

-911 IQLATASDAVIIGFQ
+911 IQLATASEAVIIGFQ
-926 VRPSAQARKLAE
+926 VRPSAQARRLAE

-944 RTYSIIYDAIEDV
+944 RTYSVIYDAIEDV
-957 RDALEG
+957 HDALEG

-971 QVTANLEVLQTFKVS
+971 QVTGNLEVLQTFKVS

-1019 QLESLKRFK
+1019 ELESLKRFK

-1048 NLEVGDI
+1048 NVEVGDI

>member
-7 SLAKELNIGVNTL
+7 SLAKELNIGVNSL
-20 VSFLNDKGKEVDNN
+20 VAFLHDKGKEVDNN

-42 EFNLVLRDFTPTFDE
+42 EFNLILRGFTPTFDE
-57 ETVER
+57 ETVGR
-62 TKKKFLRSKSA
+62 AKKKFLRSKSA

-82 KTAKIEANSPEEQ
+82 QTAKPEANNAEEQ
-95 PTKAKASAAK
+95 PTEAKASAAK
-105 KGKAEPDI
+105 KEKAEPDI
-113 PTTASTSQVNVV
+113 PTAASTSQVNVV

-130 DKHNNPI
+130 DKHNNPV
-137 SASTDKAS
+137 SASTTKAS
-145 TATQEEPAKP
+145 AATQEEPTKT
-155 KAAAK
+155 KAATK
-160 TSKTKSTTKSTT
+160 TSK
-172 KSAPKSTTTAK
+172 AKSTTTSK
-183 QKEATLEEPAKP
+183 QKAATQEKPAK
-195 KASTTTEQP
+195 T

-209 AEQPKAATPTKE
+209 AEQPKAATPAKE
-221 TKETKEAPETK
+221 TKKATETK
-232 ETKSEAKPAEST
+232 ETKSEAKSVEST
-244 KASTKASSKEQESD
+244 KPSAEASSKEKETD
-258 ASKES
+258 TSKES
-263 TPAASKE
+263 APVASKE
-270 PAQSEAKPEPAQEEP
+270 PTPSESKPIAAKEEPVKAEP
-285 KQKAAEQPV
+285 KQKAAEQPAAV
-294 AAASEP
+294 AQEP
-300 AAQETP
+300 AAKEPQT
-306 APAPKAGAPTET
+306 PAPKAGVPTET
-318 PTEPKGEDATEIFR
+318 TTETKGEDETEIFR

-398 GHTAAP
+398 GRSAAP
-404 QRGERGGRNERRTG
+404 QRGERPARNERRTG

-678 IDVSGANPD
+678 IDVNGANPD

-693 ASMNYLVED
+693 AGMNYLVED

-761 SVLIQRGTLHIGDF
+761 SVLIQRGTLHIGDY
-775 ILAGSYYGRVR
+775 ILAGSYYGRVK

-957 RDALEG
+957 HDALEG

-1019 QLESLKRFK
+1019 ELESLKRFK

>member
-7 SLAKELNIGVNTL
+7 SLAKELNIGVNSL
-20 VSFLNDKGKEVDNN
+20 VAFLHDKGKEVDNN
-34 PNTRITED
+34 PNTRITDD
-42 EFNLVLRDFTPTFDE
+42 EFNLILRDFTPTFDE
-57 ETVER
+57 ETVGR
-62 TKKKFLRSKSA
+62 AKKKFLRSKST
-73 PKAKAEEPA
+73 PKAKPEEPTPAA
-82 KTAKIEANSPEEQ
+82 KPEASSPKEQ
-95 PTKAKASAAK
+95 PTEAKAPATAK
-105 KGKAEPDI
+105 EQAEPDI
-113 PTTASTSQVNVV
+113 PTAASASQLNVV
-125 GRIEL
+125 GKIEL
-130 DKHNNPI
+130 DKHNNPV
-137 SASTDKAS
+137 SSS
-145 TATQEEPAKP
+145 TA
-155 KAAAK
+155 KATATK
-160 TSKTKSTTKSTT
+160 TSTSKSATKSSTKSATKSTT
-172 KSAPKSTTTAK
+172 KSATKSATTAK
-183 QKEATLEEPAKP
+183 QKETTQEEPAKET
-195 KASTTTEQP
+195 KKTTET
-204 KASTT
+204 KA
-209 AEQPKAATPTKE
+209 TKE
-221 TKETKEAPETK
+221 EVKPVESP
-232 ETKSEAKPAEST
+232 KSSAKAT
-244 KASTKASSKEQESD
+244 AKEQEP
-258 ASKES
+258 ATVAPKEAEP
-263 TPAASKE
+263 TTAKE
-270 PAQSEAKPEPAQEEP
+270 PAPIATKEPTPSEPKPAKEEP
-285 KQKAAEQPV
+285 KQKASEQPTAV
-294 AAASEP
+294 APEP
-300 AAQETP
+300 AAKEVPT
-306 APAPKAGAPTET
+306 PAPKASALTEATTET
-318 PTEPKGEDATEIFR
+318 KGEDDTEIFR

-361 NKDKESSRRKR
+361 NKDKDKDNSRRKR

-398 GHTAAP
+398 GRSAAP
-404 QRGERGGRNERRTG
+404 QRGERPARNERRTG
-418 RKSRRQ
+418 RKSKRQ

-447 LNNKQTVFGRAAKS
+447 LNNKQTTFGRAAKS

-548 VVEAIT
+548 VVEAIS

-693 ASMNYLVED
+693 AGMNYLVED

-729 EAELLELKSNPH
+729 EAELLELKANPH

-761 SVLIQRGTLHIGDF
+761 SVLIQRGTLHIGDY
-775 ILAGSYYGRVR
+775 ILAGSYYGRVK

-823 ESEQEARELAVKREQ
+823 ESEQEARELAIKREQ

-1048 NLEVGDI
+1048 NIEVGDI

>member
-7 SLAKELNIGVNTL
+7 SLAKELNIGVNSL
-20 VSFLNDKGKEVDNN
+20 VAFLHDKGKEVDNN
-34 PNTRITED
+34 PNTRITDD
-42 EFNLVLRDFTPTFDE
+42 EFNLILRDFTPTFDE
-57 ETVER
+57 ETVGR
-62 TKKKFLRSKSA
+62 AKKKFLRSKSSS
-73 PKAKAEEPA
+73 KAKPEAQAPA
-82 KTAKIEANSPEEQ
+82 AKSEASSPKEQ
-95 PTKAKASAAK
+95 PTETKAPATTKEE
-105 KGKAEPDI
+105 AEPDI
-113 PTTASTSQVNVV
+113 PTAASASQLNVV
-125 GRIEL
+125 GKIEL
-130 DKHNNPI
+130 DKHNNPVSGSTTKATATKTGKTQSTTK
-137 SASTDKAS
+137 SASKSAT
-145 TATQEEPAKP
+145 TAKQKETTQEEPAK
-155 KAAAK
+155 A
-160 TSKTKSTTKSTT
+160 
-172 KSAPKSTTTAK
+172 
-183 QKEATLEEPAKP
+183 
-195 KASTTTEQP
+195 

-209 AEQPKAATPTKE
+209 AEQPKVATSAKETKKATE
-221 TKETKEAPETK
+221 TKETKE
-232 ETKSEAKPAEST
+232 EATPAESP
-244 KASTKASSKEQESD
+244 KSSAKV
-258 ASKES
+258 A
-263 TPAASKE
+263 TKE
-270 PAQSEAKPEPAQEEP
+270 PAPVAPKEVETTKAKEPAPVATKEPTPSEPKPATAKAEPAKEEP
-285 KQKAAEQPV
+285 KPKAPEQPAPV
-294 AAASEP
+294 TSEP
-300 AAQETP
+300 ASQEAHT
-306 APAPKAGAPTET
+306 PAPKAGVPTEAPTET
-318 PTEPKGEDATEIFR
+318 KGETETEIFR
-332 IAKKEDEPQLKVV
+332 IAKKEDEPQFKVV

-361 NKDKESSRRKR
+361 NKDKDKDNNRRKR

-398 GHTAAP
+398 ARAAAP
-404 QRGERGGRNERRTG
+404 QRGERPAHNERRTG
-418 RKSRRQ
+418 RKSKRQ

-447 LNNKQTVFGRAAKS
+447 LNNKQTAFGRAAKS

-548 VVEAIT
+548 VVEAIS

-589 RRSDVIAGEAGGI
+589 RRSDITAGEAGGI

-693 ASMNYLVED
+693 AGMNYLVED

-729 EAELLELKSNPH
+729 EAELLELKANPH

-761 SVLIQRGTLHIGDF
+761 SVLIQRGTLHIGDY
-775 ILAGSYYGRVR
+775 ILAGSYYGRVK

-823 ESEQEARELAVKREQ
+823 ETEQEARELAVKREQ

-1048 NLEVGDI
+1048 NIEVGDI

>member
-7 SLAKELNIGVNTL
+7 SLAKELNIGVNSL
-20 VSFLNDKGKEVDNN
+20 VAFLHDKGKEVDNN

-42 EFNLVLRDFTPTFDE
+42 EFNLILRGFTPTFDE
-57 ETVER
+57 ETVGR
-62 TKKKFLRSKSA
+62 AKKKFLRSKSA

-82 KTAKIEANSPEEQ
+82 QTAKPEANNAEEQ
-95 PTKAKASAAK
+95 PTEAKASAAK
-105 KGKAEPDI
+105 KEKAEPDI
-113 PTTASTSQVNVV
+113 PTAASTSQVNVV

-130 DKHNNPI
+130 DKHNNPV
-137 SASTDKAS
+137 SASTTKAS
-145 TATQEEPAKP
+145 AATQEEPTKT
-155 KAAAK
+155 KAATK
-160 TSKTKSTTKSTT
+160 TSK
-172 KSAPKSTTTAK
+172 AKSTTTSK
-183 QKEATLEEPAKP
+183 QKAATQEKPAK
-195 KASTTTEQP
+195 T

-209 AEQPKAATPTKE
+209 AEQPKVATLAKE
-221 TKETKEAPETK
+221 TKKATETK
-232 ETKSEAKPAEST
+232 ETKSEAKSVEST
-244 KASTKASSKEQESD
+244 KPSAEASSKEKETD
-258 ASKES
+258 TSKES
-263 TPAASKE
+263 APVASKE
-270 PAQSEAKPEPAQEEP
+270 PTPSESKPIAAKEEPVKAEP

-294 AAASEP
+294 AVAQEP
-300 AAQETP
+300 ASKEPQT
-306 APAPKAGAPTET
+306 PAPKAGVPTET
-318 PTEPKGEDATEIFR
+318 TTETKGEDETEIFR

-693 ASMNYLVED
+693 AGMNYLVED

-761 SVLIQRGTLHIGDF
+761 SVLIQRGTLHIGDY
-775 ILAGSYYGRVR
+775 ILAGSYYGRVK

-911 IQLATASDAVIIGFQ
+911 IQLATASDAIIIGFQ

-944 RTYSIIYDAIEDV
+944 RTYSVIYDAIEDV
-957 RDALEG
+957 HDALEG

-971 QVTANLEVLQTFKVS
+971 QVTGNLEVLQTFKVS

-1019 QLESLKRFK
+1019 ELESLKRFK

-1048 NLEVGDI
+1048 NIEVGDI

>member
-7 SLAKELNIGVNTL
+7 SLAKELNIGVNSL
-20 VSFLNDKGKEVDNN
+20 VAFLHDKGKEVDNN
-34 PNTRITED
+34 PNTRITDD
-42 EFNLVLRDFTPTFDE
+42 EFNLILRDFTPTFDE
-57 ETVER
+57 ETVGR
-62 TKKKFLRSKSA
+62 AKKKFLRSKST
-73 PKAKAEEPA
+73 PKAKPEEPTP
-82 KTAKIEANSPEEQ
+82 TAKPETSSSKEQ
-95 PTKAKASAAK
+95 PTEAKAPATAK
-105 KGKAEPDI
+105 GQAEPDI
-113 PTTASTSQVNVV
+113 PTAASASQLNVV
-125 GRIEL
+125 GKIEL
-130 DKHNNPI
+130 DKHNNPVSGSTTKATATKTSKTQ
-137 SASTDKAS
+137 SATKSTSKSATKSS
-145 TATQEEPAKP
+145 TKSATKSATTAKQKETTQEEPAKETKKATETKATKEEVKPVESP
-155 KAAAK
+155 KSSAK
-160 TSKTKSTTKSTT
+160 ATAKEQEPATV
-172 KSAPKSTTTAK
+172 APKEAEPTTAK
-183 QKEATLEEPAKP
+183 EPAP
-195 KASTTTEQP
+195 VA
-204 KASTT
+204 
-209 AEQPKAATPTKE
+209 TKE
-221 TKETKEAPETK
+221 PTPSEP
-232 ETKSEAKPAEST
+232 KSAK
-244 KASTKASSKEQESD
+244 
-258 ASKES
+258 
-263 TPAASKE
+263 
-270 PAQSEAKPEPAQEEP
+270 EEP
-285 KQKAAEQPV
+285 KQKASEQPTAV
-294 AAASEP
+294 TPEP
-300 AAQETP
+300 AAKETQP
-306 APAPKAGAPTET
+306 PAPKAGAPTEAT
-318 PTEPKGEDATEIFR
+318 TEPKGEDDTEIFR

-361 NKDKESSRRKR
+361 NKDKDKDNSRRKR

-398 GHTAAP
+398 GRSAAP
-404 QRGERGGRNERRTG
+404 QRGERPARNERRTG
-418 RKSRRQ
+418 RKSKRQ

-447 LNNKQTVFGRAAKS
+447 LNNKQTTFGRAAKS

-548 VVEAIT
+548 VVEAIS

-693 ASMNYLVED
+693 AGMNYLVED

-729 EAELLELKSNPH
+729 EAELLELKANPH

-775 ILAGSYYGRVR
+775 ILAGSYYGRVK

-1048 NLEVGDI
+1048 NIEVGDI

>member
-82 KTAKIEANSPEEQ
+82 KTAKTEANSPEEQ
-95 PTKAKASAAK
+95 PSKAKASAAK
-105 KGKAEPDI
+105 KGQAEPDI
-113 PTTASTSQVNVV
+113 PTTASASQLNVV

-130 DKHNNPI
+130 DKHNNPV
-137 SASTDKAS
+137 SASTGKTSA
-145 TATQEEPAKP
+145 ATQEEPAKT
-155 KAAAK
+155 KSAAK
-160 TSKTKSTTKSTT
+160 TSKAKG
-172 KSAPKSTTTAK
+172 TATSK
-183 QKEATLEEPAKP
+183 QKEAKPEEPTK
-195 KASTTTEQP
+195 T

-209 AEQPKAATPTKE
+209 AEQPKAATPAKE
-221 TKETKEAPETK
+221 TKETKKAPETK
-232 ETKSEAKPAEST
+232 ETKVETKPAEST
-244 KASTKASSKEQESD
+244 KPSAEPASKEPESN

-263 TPAASKE
+263 TPVAPE
-270 PAQSEAKPEPAQEEP
+270 TPAQTEAKPVAAKPEPAKEEP
-285 KQKAAEQPV
+285 KQKAAEQP
-294 AAASEP
+294 ASTAPAP
-300 AAQETP
+300 AAQEPAVKEPHTP
-306 APAPKAGAPTET
+306 ASKVGAPTEA
-318 PTEPKGEDATEIFR
+318 PTETKGEDATEIFR

-345 GKIDLSSFSSS
+345 GKIDLSSFSTS

-361 NKDKESSRRKR
+361 SKNKESNRRKR

-398 GHTAAP
+398 DRTAAP
-404 QRGERGGRNERRTG
+404 QRGERGGRNERRMG
-418 RKSRRQ
+418 RKSKRQ

-447 LNNKQTVFGRAAKS
+447 LNNKQSVFGRAAKS

-589 RRSDVIAGEAGGI
+589 RRSDVTAGEAGGI

-678 IDVSGANPD
+678 IDVNGANPD

-693 ASMNYLVED
+693 AGMNYLVED

-761 SVLIQRGTLHIGDF
+761 SVLIQRGTLHIGDY
-775 ILAGSYYGRVR
+775 ILAGSYYGRVK

-823 ESEQEARELAVKREQ
+823 ESEQDARELAVKREQ

-1019 QLESLKRFK
+1019 ELESLKRFK

>member
-7 SLAKELNIGVNTL
+7 SLAKELNIGVNSL
-20 VSFLNDKGKEVDNN
+20 VAFLHDKGKEVDNN
-34 PNTRITED
+34 PNTRITDD
-42 EFNLVLRDFTPTFDE
+42 EFNLILRDFTPTFDE
-57 ETVER
+57 ETVGR
-62 TKKKFLRSKSA
+62 AKKKFLRSKSSS
-73 PKAKAEEPA
+73 KAKPEAQAPA
-82 KTAKIEANSPEEQ
+82 AKSEASSPKEQ
-95 PTKAKASAAK
+95 PTEIKAPATTKEEAA
-105 KGKAEPDI
+105 PDI
-113 PTTASTSQVNVV
+113 PTASSASQLNVV
-125 GRIEL
+125 GKIEL
-130 DKHNNPI
+130 DKHNNPV
-137 SASTDKAS
+137 SGSTTKA
-145 TATQEEPAKP
+145 TAT
-155 KAAAK
+155 K
-160 TSKTKSTTKSTT
+160 TGKTQSATKSATKSTT
-172 KSAPKSTTTAK
+172 KSATTAK
-183 QKEATLEEPAKP
+183 QKETTQEEPAK
-195 KASTTTEQP
+195 A

-209 AEQPKAATPTKE
+209 AEQPKVATPAKEAQKVTE
-221 TKETKEAPETK
+221 TKETKE
-232 ETKSEAKPAEST
+232 EATPAESPKSSAKATT
-244 KASTKASSKEQESD
+244 KEPAPVAPKEVETAKAKEP
-258 ASKES
+258 APVAATKES
-263 TPAASKE
+263 TPSEPKPATAKAE
-270 PAQSEAKPEPAQEEP
+270 PAKEES
-285 KQKAAEQPV
+285 KQKAPEQPAPV
-294 AAASEP
+294 ASEP
-300 AAQETP
+300 VAKEAPAAKPQAETP
-306 APAPKAGAPTET
+306 AEATTET
-318 PTEPKGEDATEIFR
+318 KGETEIFR
-332 IAKKEDEPQLKVV
+332 IAKKEDEPQFKVV

-361 NKDKESSRRKR
+361 NKDKDKDNNRRKR

-398 GHTAAP
+398 ARAAAP
-404 QRGERGGRNERRTG
+404 QRGERPAHNERRTG
-418 RKSRRQ
+418 RKSKRQ

-447 LNNKQTVFGRAAKS
+447 LNNKQTAFGRAAKS

-589 RRSDVIAGEAGGI
+589 RRSDVTAGEAGGI

-693 ASMNYLVED
+693 AGMNYLVED

-729 EAELLELKSNPH
+729 EAELLELKANPH

-761 SVLIQRGTLHIGDF
+761 SVLIQRGTLHIGDY
-775 ILAGSYYGRVR
+775 ILAGSYYGRVK

-823 ESEQEARELAVKREQ
+823 ETEQEARELAVKREQ

-1048 NLEVGDI
+1048 NIEVGDI

>member
-7 SLAKELNIGVNTL
+7 SLAKELNIGVNSL
-20 VSFLNDKGKEVDNN
+20 VAFLHNKGREVDNN
-34 PNTRITED
+34 PNARISED
-42 EFNLVLRDFTPTFDE
+42 EFDLILKDFTPAFDE
-57 ETVER
+57 EIAENAKR
-62 TKKKFLRSKSA
+62 KFLRNKNTSKTKQEISESPLA
-73 PKAKAEEPA
+73 PQGSEKQASKQPMTGETLPSPA
-82 KTAKIEANSPEEQ
+82 IGTPSQLNVI
-95 PTKAKASAAK
+95 
-105 KGKAEPDI
+105 GK
-113 PTTASTSQVNVV
+113 
-125 GRIEL
+125 IEL
-130 DKHNNPI
+130 DKHNNPL
-137 SASTDKAS
+137 TTKARKGS
-145 TATQEEPAKP
+145 KKTPEPKGTCPTLAKP
-155 KAAAK
+155 VDIS
-160 TSKTKSTTKSTT
+160 TSKD
-172 KSAPKSTTTAK
+172 P
-183 QKEATLEEPAKP
+183 
-195 KASTTTEQP
+195 
-204 KASTT
+204 
-209 AEQPKAATPTKE
+209 
-221 TKETKEAPETK
+221 
-232 ETKSEAKPAEST
+232 
-244 KASTKASSKEQESD
+244 SKEQPTKI
-258 ASKES
+258 APES
-263 TPAASKE
+263 TPKVTPKLQRVEETSTLTDPPKITKVVDDTHRALKPLDHKEEVQNTSPAERTDAGQEQSHFQVTELPTTKAKESKGTTGKEHKTISSKGLASHE
-270 PAQSEAKPEPAQEEP
+270 VSPSSTVMP
-285 KQKAAEQPV
+285 
-294 AAASEP
+294 
-300 AAQETP
+300 
-306 APAPKAGAPTET
+306 PTEST
-318 PTEPKGEDATEIFR
+318 AKDLPLDTKTNDSGSSSLKENTEIYR
-332 IAKKEDEPQLKVV
+332 ITKKEAEPQLKVV
-345 GKIDLSSFSSS
+345 GKIDLSSF
-356 RSRKS
+356 KS
-361 NKDKESSRRKR
+361 PHSKKASTDKEETGRRKR
-372 KRISSGAVDVK
+372 KRISSNAVDVR
-383 SEGAKIQDDRSGKKG
+383 SEGAKIQEDRTKKARSSQ
-398 GHTAAP
+398 TSNNRPASN
-404 QRGERGGRNERRTG
+404 RNERHTG
-418 RKSRRQ
+418 RKAKRL
-424 EPVLTPEEQD
+424 EPALTPEEQD

-447 LNNKQTVFGRAAKS
+447 LNNKQTAFGRAAKS

-466 EARRAEFERE
+466 DARRAEFEKE
-476 QELSTQ
+476 IELSTQ
-482 DEKVLK
+482 KEKVLK

-548 VVEAIT
+548 VVEAIS
-554 ADEEPDKPEDLEP
+554 ADEEPDKPEDLES

-602 TQHIGAYNVTLSDG
+602 TQHIGAYNVTLSDK

-634 ARGAQITDIVVIV
+634 ARGAQVTDIAVIV

-678 IDVSGANPD
+678 IDVNGANPD

-693 ASMNYLVED
+693 AAMNYLVED

-714 KKNIGIPDL
+714 KKGIGIPDL
-723 LDKIFL
+723 LDKVFL
-729 EAELLELKSNPH
+729 EAELLELKANPK
-741 RRASGSVI
+741 RRASGSII

-761 SVLIQRGTLHIGDF
+761 SVLIQRGTLHIGDY
-775 ILAGSYYGRVR
+775 ILAGSCYGRVK

-793 KRVDTAGLSTA
+793 QRIKTAGLSTA
-804 VSILGFNGAPTAG
+804 VSVLGCNGAPTAG

-823 ESEQEARELAVKREQ
+823 ESEQAARDLAVKREQ

-888 ELSTKEIQVSV
+888 ELSTKEIQVRV
-899 IHQGVGQITESD
+899 IHQGVGQISESD

-957 RDALEG
+957 HDALEG

-1019 QLESLKRFK
+1019 ELESLKRFK
-1028 DEAKEVVSG
+1028 DEAKEVASG

-1048 NLEVGDI
+1048 NIQVGDL

>member
-7 SLAKELNIGVNTL
+7 SLAKELNIGVNSL
-20 VSFLNDKGKEVDNN
+20 VAFLHDKGKEVDNN

-42 EFNLVLRDFTPTFDE
+42 EFNLILRGFTPTFDE
-57 ETVER
+57 ETVGR
-62 TKKKFLRSKSA
+62 AKKKFLRSKSA

-82 KTAKIEANSPEEQ
+82 QTAKPEANNADQQ
-95 PTKAKASAAK
+95 PTEAKASAAK
-105 KGKAEPDI
+105 KEKAEPDI
-113 PTTASTSQVNVV
+113 PTAASTSQVNVV

-130 DKHNNPI
+130 DKHNNPV
-137 SASTDKAS
+137 SASTTKAS
-145 TATQEEPAKP
+145 AATQEEPTKT
-155 KAAAK
+155 KAATK
-160 TSKTKSTTKSTT
+160 TSK
-172 KSAPKSTTTAK
+172 AKSTTTSK
-183 QKEATLEEPAKP
+183 QKEATQEKPAK
-195 KASTTTEQP
+195 T

-209 AEQPKAATPTKE
+209 AEQPKVATLAKE
-221 TKETKEAPETK
+221 TKKATETK
-232 ETKSEAKPAEST
+232 ETKSEAKSVEST
-244 KASTKASSKEQESD
+244 KPSAEASSKEKETD
-258 ASKES
+258 TSKES
-263 TPAASKE
+263 APVASKE
-270 PAQSEAKPEPAQEEP
+270 PTPSESKPIAAKEEPVKAEP

-294 AAASEP
+294 AVAQEP
-300 AAQETP
+300 AAKEPQT
-306 APAPKAGAPTET
+306 PAPKAGVPTKTTTET
-318 PTEPKGEDATEIFR
+318 KGEDETEIFR

-361 NKDKESSRRKR
+361 SKDKESSRRKR

-398 GHTAAP
+398 GRSAAP
-404 QRGERGGRNERRTG
+404 QRGERPARNERRTG

-548 VVEAIT
+548 VVEAIS

-678 IDVSGANPD
+678 IDVNGANPD

-693 ASMNYLVED
+693 AGMNYLVED

-761 SVLIQRGTLHIGDF
+761 SVLIQRGTLHIGDY
-775 ILAGSYYGRVR
+775 ILAGSYYGRVK

-957 RDALEG
+957 HDALEG

-971 QVTANLEVLQTFKVS
+971 QITANLEVLQTFKVS

-1048 NLEVGDI
+1048 NIEVGDI

>member
-7 SLAKELNIGVNTL
+7 SLAKELNIGVNSL
-20 VSFLNDKGKEVDNN
+20 VAFLHDKGKEVDNN

-42 EFNLVLRDFTPTFDE
+42 EFNLILRGFTPTFDE
-57 ETVER
+57 ETVGR
-62 TKKKFLRSKSA
+62 AKKKFLRSKSA

-82 KTAKIEANSPEEQ
+82 QTAKPEANNAEEQ
-95 PTKAKASAAK
+95 PTEAKASAAK
-105 KGKAEPDI
+105 KEKAEPDI
-113 PTTASTSQVNVV
+113 PTAASTSQVNVV

-130 DKHNNPI
+130 DKHNNPV
-137 SASTDKAS
+137 SASTTKTSA
-145 TATQEEPAKP
+145 ATQEEPTKT
-155 KAAAK
+155 KAATK
-160 TSKTKSTTKSTT
+160 PSK
-172 KSAPKSTTTAK
+172 AKSTTTSK
-183 QKEATLEEPAKP
+183 QKAVTQEKPAK
-195 KASTTTEQP
+195 T

-209 AEQPKAATPTKE
+209 AEQPKAATPAKE
-221 TKETKEAPETK
+221 TKKATETK
-232 ETKSEAKPAEST
+232 ETKSEAKSVEST
-244 KASTKASSKEQESD
+244 KPSAETSSKEKETD
-258 ASKES
+258 TSKES
-263 TPAASKE
+263 APVASKE
-270 PAQSEAKPEPAQEEP
+270 PTPSESKPIAAKEEPAKAEP

-294 AAASEP
+294 AVAQEP
-300 AAQETP
+300 ASKEPQT
-306 APAPKAGAPTET
+306 PAPKAGVPTET
-318 PTEPKGEDATEIFR
+318 TTETKGEDETEIFR

-361 NKDKESSRRKR
+361 SKDKESSRRKR

-398 GHTAAP
+398 GRSAAP
-404 QRGERGGRNERRTG
+404 QRGERPARNERRTG

-548 VVEAIT
+548 VVEAIS

-678 IDVSGANPD
+678 IDVNGANPD

-693 ASMNYLVED
+693 AGMNYLVED

-761 SVLIQRGTLHIGDF
+761 SVLIQRGTLHIGDY
-775 ILAGSYYGRVR
+775 ILAGSYYGRVK

-957 RDALEG
+957 HDALEG

-971 QVTANLEVLQTFKVS
+971 QITANLEVLQTFKVS

-1019 QLESLKRFK
+1019 ELESLKRFK

>member
-82 KTAKIEANSPEEQ
+82 KTAKTEANSPEEQ

-105 KGKAEPDI
+105 KAQAEPDI
-113 PTTASTSQVNVV
+113 PTTTSASQLNVV

-130 DKHNNPI
+130 DKHNNPV
-137 SASTDKAS
+137 SASTGKTSA
-145 TATQEEPAKP
+145 ATQEEPAKT
-155 KAAAK
+155 KSAAK
-160 TSKTKSTTKSTT
+160 TSKAKG
-172 KSAPKSTTTAK
+172 TATSK
-183 QKEATLEEPAKP
+183 QKEAKPEEPTK
-195 KASTTTEQP
+195 T

-209 AEQPKAATPTKE
+209 AEQPKAATPAKE
-221 TKETKEAPETK
+221 TKETKKAPETK
-232 ETKSEAKPAEST
+232 ETKAETKPAESPKPSA
-244 KASTKASSKEQESD
+244 KAASKEPESD
-258 ASKES
+258 TSKES
-263 TPAASKE
+263 TPVAPE
-270 PAQSEAKPEPAQEEP
+270 TPAQTEAKPVAAKPEPAKEEP
-285 KQKAAEQPV
+285 KQKAAEQP
-294 AAASEP
+294 ASTAPAP
-300 AAQETP
+300 AAQEPAVKEPHTP
-306 APAPKAGAPTET
+306 ASKAGAPTEA
-318 PTEPKGEDATEIFR
+318 PTETKGEDATEIFR

-345 GKIDLSSFSSS
+345 GKIDLSSFSTS

-361 NKDKESSRRKR
+361 SKNKESNRRKR

-398 GHTAAP
+398 DRTAAP
-404 QRGERGGRNERRTG
+404 QRGERGGRNERRMG
-418 RKSRRQ
+418 RKSKRQ

-447 LNNKQTVFGRAAKS
+447 LNNKQSVFGRAAKS

-589 RRSDVIAGEAGGI
+589 RRSDVTAGEAGGI

-678 IDVSGANPD
+678 IDVNGANPD

-693 ASMNYLVED
+693 AGMNYLVED

-761 SVLIQRGTLHIGDF
+761 SVLIQRGTLHIGDY
-775 ILAGSYYGRVR
+775 ILAGSYYGRVK

-823 ESEQEARELAVKREQ
+823 ESEQDARELAVKREQ

-1019 QLESLKRFK
+1019 ELESLKRFK

>member
-7 SLAKELNIGVNTL
+7 SLAKELNIGVNSL
-20 VSFLNDKGKEVDNN
+20 VAFLHDKGKEVDNN

-42 EFNLVLRDFTPTFDE
+42 EFNLILRGFTPTFDE
-57 ETVER
+57 ETVGR
-62 TKKKFLRSKSA
+62 AKKKFLRSKSA

-82 KTAKIEANSPEEQ
+82 QTAKPEANNAEEQ
-95 PTKAKASAAK
+95 PTEAKASAAK
-105 KGKAEPDI
+105 KEKAEPDS
-113 PTTASTSQVNVV
+113 PTAASTSQVNVV

-130 DKHNNPI
+130 DKHNNPV
-137 SASTDKAS
+137 SASTTKTSA
-145 TATQEEPAKP
+145 ATQEEPTKT
-155 KAAAK
+155 KAATK
-160 TSKTKSTTKSTT
+160 PSK
-172 KSAPKSTTTAK
+172 AKSTTTSK
-183 QKEATLEEPAKP
+183 QKAVTQEKPAK
-195 KASTTTEQP
+195 T

-209 AEQPKAATPTKE
+209 AEQPKAATPAKE
-221 TKETKEAPETK
+221 TKKATETK
-232 ETKSEAKPAEST
+232 ETKSEAKSVEST
-244 KASTKASSKEQESD
+244 KPSAETSSKEKETD
-258 ASKES
+258 TSKES
-263 TPAASKE
+263 APVASKE
-270 PAQSEAKPEPAQEEP
+270 PTPSESKPIAAKEEPAKAEP

-294 AAASEP
+294 AVAQEP
-300 AAQETP
+300 ASKEPQT
-306 APAPKAGAPTET
+306 PAPKAGVPTET
-318 PTEPKGEDATEIFR
+318 TTETKGEDETEIFR

-398 GHTAAP
+398 GRSAAP
-404 QRGERGGRNERRTG
+404 QRGERPARNERRTG

-548 VVEAIT
+548 VVEAIS

-678 IDVSGANPD
+678 IDVNGANPD

-693 ASMNYLVED
+693 AGMNYLVED

-761 SVLIQRGTLHIGDF
+761 SVLIQRGTLHIGDY
-775 ILAGSYYGRVR
+775 ILAGSYYGRVK

-957 RDALEG
+957 HDALEG

-971 QVTANLEVLQTFKVS
+971 QITANLEVLQTFKVS

-1019 QLESLKRFK
+1019 ELESLKRFK

-1048 NLEVGDI
+1048 NVEVGDI

>member
-7 SLAKELNIGVNTL
+7 SLAKELNIGVNSL
-20 VSFLNDKGKEVDNN
+20 VAFLHDKGKEVDNN

-42 EFNLVLRDFTPTFDE
+42 EFNLILRGFTPTFDE
-57 ETVER
+57 ETVGR
-62 TKKKFLRSKSA
+62 AKKKFLRSKSA

-82 KTAKIEANSPEEQ
+82 QTAKPEANNAEEQ
-95 PTKAKASAAK
+95 PTEAKASAAK
-105 KGKAEPDI
+105 KEKAEPDI
-113 PTTASTSQVNVV
+113 PTAASTSQVNVV

-137 SASTDKAS
+137 SASTTKAS
-145 TATQEEPAKP
+145 AATQEEPTKT
-155 KAAAK
+155 KAATK
-160 TSKTKSTTKSTT
+160 TSK
-172 KSAPKSTTTAK
+172 AKSTTTSK
-183 QKEATLEEPAKP
+183 QKAATQEKPAK
-195 KASTTTEQP
+195 T

-209 AEQPKAATPTKE
+209 AEQPKAATPAKETKKATE
-221 TKETKEAPETK
+221 TKETKN
-232 ETKSEAKPAEST
+232 EAKSVEST
-244 KASTKASSKEQESD
+244 KPSAEASSKEKETD
-258 ASKES
+258 TSKES
-263 TPAASKE
+263 APVASKE
-270 PAQSEAKPEPAQEEP
+270 PTPSESKPIAAKKEPVKAEP

-294 AAASEP
+294 AVAQEP
-300 AAQETP
+300 AAKEPQT
-306 APAPKAGAPTET
+306 PAPKACVPTET
-318 PTEPKGEDATEIFR
+318 TTETKGEDETEIFR

-361 NKDKESSRRKR
+361 SKDKESSRRKR

-398 GHTAAP
+398 GRTAAP
-404 QRGERGGRNERRTG
+404 QRGERPARNERRTG

-548 VVEAIT
+548 VVEAIS

-693 ASMNYLVED
+693 AGMNYLVED

-761 SVLIQRGTLHIGDF
+761 SVLIQRGTLHIGDY
-775 ILAGSYYGRVR
+775 ILAGSYYGRVK

-957 RDALEG
+957 HDALEG

-971 QVTANLEVLQTFKVS
+971 QITANLEVLQTFKVS

-1019 QLESLKRFK
+1019 ELESLKRFK

>member
-7 SLAKELNIGVNTL
+7 SLAKELNIGVNSL
-20 VSFLNDKGKEVDNN
+20 VAFLHDKGKEVDNN

-42 EFNLVLRDFTPTFDE
+42 EFNLILRGFTPTFDE
-57 ETVER
+57 ETVGR
-62 TKKKFLRSKSA
+62 AKKKFLRSKSA

-82 KTAKIEANSPEEQ
+82 QTAKPEANNAEEQ
-95 PTKAKASAAK
+95 PTEAKASAAK
-105 KGKAEPDI
+105 KEKAEPDI
-113 PTTASTSQVNVV
+113 PTAASTSQVNVV

-130 DKHNNPI
+130 DKHNNPV
-137 SASTDKAS
+137 SASTTKAS
-145 TATQEEPAKP
+145 AATQEEPTKT
-155 KAAAK
+155 KAATK
-160 TSKTKSTTKSTT
+160 TSK
-172 KSAPKSTTTAK
+172 AKSTTTSK
-183 QKEATLEEPAKP
+183 QKAATQEKPAK
-195 KASTTTEQP
+195 T

-209 AEQPKAATPTKE
+209 AEQPKVATLAKE
-221 TKETKEAPETK
+221 TKKATETK
-232 ETKSEAKPAEST
+232 ETKSEAKSVEST
-244 KASTKASSKEQESD
+244 KPSAEASSKEKETD
-258 ASKES
+258 TSKES
-263 TPAASKE
+263 APVASKE
-270 PAQSEAKPEPAQEEP
+270 PTPSESKPIAAKEEPVKAEP

-294 AAASEP
+294 AVAQEP
-300 AAQETP
+300 ASKEPQT
-306 APAPKAGAPTET
+306 PAPKAGVPTET
-318 PTEPKGEDATEIFR
+318 TTETKGEDETEIFR

-361 NKDKESSRRKR
+361 SKDKESSRRKR

-398 GHTAAP
+398 GRSAAP
-404 QRGERGGRNERRTG
+404 QRGERPARNERRTG

-548 VVEAIT
+548 VVEAIS

-678 IDVSGANPD
+678 IDVNGANPD

-693 ASMNYLVED
+693 AGMNYLVED

-761 SVLIQRGTLHIGDF
+761 SVLIQRGTLHIGDY
-775 ILAGSYYGRVR
+775 ILAGSYYGRVK

-957 RDALEG
+957 HDALEG

-1019 QLESLKRFK
+1019 ELESLKRFK

>member
-7 SLAKELNIGVNTL
+7 SLAKELNIGVNSL
-20 VSFLNDKGKEVDNN
+20 VAFLHDKGKEVDNN
-34 PNTRITED
+34 PNTRISDD
-42 EFNLVLRDFTPTFDE
+42 EFNLILRDFTPTFDE
-57 ETVER
+57 ETVGR
-62 TKKKFLRSKSA
+62 AKKKFLRSKST
-73 PKAKAEEPA
+73 PKAKPEEPTP
-82 KTAKIEANSPEEQ
+82 TAKPETSSSKEQ
-95 PTKAKASAAK
+95 PTEAKAPATAK
-105 KGKAEPDI
+105 EQAEPDI
-113 PTTASTSQVNVV
+113 PTAASASQLNVV
-125 GRIEL
+125 GKIEL
-130 DKHNNPI
+130 DKHNNPV
-137 SASTDKAS
+137 SGSTTKA
-145 TATQEEPAKP
+145 TAT
-155 KAAAK
+155 K
-160 TSKTKSTTKSTT
+160 TSKTQSATKSTSKSATKSSTKSATKSTT
-172 KSAPKSTTTAK
+172 KSATTAK
-183 QKEATLEEPAKP
+183 QKETTQEEPAKETK
-195 KASTTTEQP
+195 KATET
-204 KASTT
+204 KA
-209 AEQPKAATPTKE
+209 TKE
-221 TKETKEAPETK
+221 EVKPVESP
-232 ETKSEAKPAEST
+232 KSSAKAT
-244 KASTKASSKEQESD
+244 AKEQEP
-258 ASKES
+258 ATVAPKEAEP
-263 TPAASKE
+263 TTAKE
-270 PAQSEAKPEPAQEEP
+270 PAPVATKEPTPSEPKPAKEEP
-285 KQKAAEQPV
+285 KQKASEQPTAV
-294 AAASEP
+294 APEP
-300 AAQETP
+300 AAKEVPT
-306 APAPKAGAPTET
+306 PAPKAGAPTEAT
-318 PTEPKGEDATEIFR
+318 TEPKGEDDTEIFR

-361 NKDKESSRRKR
+361 NKDKDKDNSRRKR

-398 GHTAAP
+398 GRSAAP
-404 QRGERGGRNERRTG
+404 QRGERPARNERRTG
-418 RKSRRQ
+418 RKSKRQ

-447 LNNKQTVFGRAAKS
+447 LNNKQTTFGRAAKS

-548 VVEAIT
+548 VVEAIS

-693 ASMNYLVED
+693 AGMNYLVED

-729 EAELLELKSNPH
+729 EAELLELKANPH

-761 SVLIQRGTLHIGDF
+761 SVLIQRGTLHIGDY
-775 ILAGSYYGRVR
+775 ILAGSYYGRVK

-1048 NLEVGDI
+1048 NIEVGDI

>member
-7 SLAKELNIGVNTL
+7 SLAKELNIGVNSL
-20 VSFLNDKGKEVDNN
+20 VAFLHDKGKEVDNN

-42 EFNLVLRDFTPTFDE
+42 EFNLILRGFTPTFDE
-57 ETVER
+57 ETVGR
-62 TKKKFLRSKSA
+62 AKKKFLRSKSA

-82 KTAKIEANSPEEQ
+82 QTAKPEANNAEEQ
-95 PTKAKASAAK
+95 PTEAKASAAK
-105 KGKAEPDI
+105 KEKAEPDI
-113 PTTASTSQVNVV
+113 PTAASTSQVNVV

-130 DKHNNPI
+130 DKHNNPV
-137 SASTDKAS
+137 SASTTKTSA
-145 TATQEEPAKP
+145 ATQEEPTKT
-155 KAAAK
+155 KAATK
-160 TSKTKSTTKSTT
+160 PSK
-172 KSAPKSTTTAK
+172 AKSTTTSK
-183 QKEATLEEPAKP
+183 QKAVTQEKPAK
-195 KASTTTEQP
+195 T

-209 AEQPKAATPTKE
+209 AEQPKAATPAKE
-221 TKETKEAPETK
+221 TKKATETK
-232 ETKSEAKPAEST
+232 ETKSEAKSVEST
-244 KASTKASSKEQESD
+244 KPSAETSSKEKETD
-258 ASKES
+258 TSKES
-263 TPAASKE
+263 APVASKE
-270 PAQSEAKPEPAQEEP
+270 PTPSESKPIAAKEEPAKAEP

-294 AAASEP
+294 AVAQEP
-300 AAQETP
+300 ASKEPQT
-306 APAPKAGAPTET
+306 PAPKAGVPTET
-318 PTEPKGEDATEIFR
+318 TTETKGEDETEIFR

-361 NKDKESSRRKR
+361 SKDKESSRRKR

-398 GHTAAP
+398 GRSAAP
-404 QRGERGGRNERRTG
+404 QRGERPARNERRTG

-548 VVEAIT
+548 VVEAIS

-678 IDVSGANPD
+678 IDVNGANPD

-693 ASMNYLVED
+693 AGMNYLVED

-761 SVLIQRGTLHIGDF
+761 SVLIQRGTLHIGDY
-775 ILAGSYYGRVR
+775 ILAGSYYGRVK

-957 RDALEG
+957 HDALEG

-1019 QLESLKRFK
+1019 ELESLKRFK

>member
-34 PNTRITED
+34 PNTRITEE

-57 ETVER
+57 ETLGRV
-62 TKKKFLRSKSA
+62 KKKFLRSKSTS
-73 PKAKAEEPA
+73 KAKPEEPA
-82 KTAKIEANSPEEQ
+82 KPEANSTEEQ
-95 PTKAKASAAK
+95 TSKTSAPVAK
-105 KGKAEPDI
+105 KEQADPDI
-113 PTTASTSQVNVV
+113 PTKASTSQVNVV

-137 SASTDKAS
+137 FASTAKAS
-145 TATQEEPAKP
+145 AATQEEPTKTKAATKPSKP
-155 KAAAK
+155 KSA
-160 TSKTKSTTKSTT
+160 ST
-172 KSAPKSTTTAK
+172 STTTSK
-183 QKEATLEEPAKP
+183 QKEATPEEPTKT

-204 KASTT
+204 KATT
-209 AEQPKAATPTKE
+209 PAKESKE
-221 TKETKEAPETK
+221 TKEPKETKKAPETK
-232 ETKSEAKPAEST
+232 ETKSEPKPVESAKTSAE
-244 KASTKASSKEQESD
+244 APSKEQKSD
-258 ASKES
+258 TSKES
-263 TPAASKE
+263 APAAPVASKE
-270 PAQSEAKPEPAQEEP
+270 PAQSEVKPAATKAEPAKAKEEP
-285 KQKAAEQPV
+285 KQKATEQPT
-294 AAASEP
+294 ATASEP
-300 AAQETP
+300 AAKE
-306 APAPKAGAPTET
+306 APTAKPQAET
-318 PTEPKGEDATEIFR
+318 TTETKDEGETEIFR

-345 GKIDLSSFSSS
+345 GKIDLSSFSNS

-361 NKDKESSRRKR
+361 SKDKESNRRKR

-398 GHTAAP
+398 GRTAAP
-404 QRGERGGRNERRTG
+404 QRNERGGRNERRTG
-418 RKSRRQ
+418 RKSKRQ

-482 DEKVLK
+482 EDKVLK

-493 TVSDLANMMNVPVT
+493 TVSDLANMMDVSVT

-548 VVEAIT
+548 VVEAIS

-589 RRSDVIAGEAGGI
+589 RRSDVTAGEAGGI

-678 IDVSGANPD
+678 IDVNGANPD

-693 ASMNYLVED
+693 AGMNYLVED

-723 LDKIFL
+723 LEKVFL

-775 ILAGSYYGRVR
+775 ILAGSYYGRVK

-823 ESEQEARELAVKREQ
+823 ESEQDARELAVKREQ

-926 VRPSAQARKLAE
+926 VRPSAQARRLAE

-944 RTYSIIYDAIEDV
+944 RTYSVIYDAIEDV
-957 RDALEG
+957 HDALEG

-971 QVTANLEVLQTFKVS
+971 QVTGNLEVLQTFKVS

-1019 QLESLKRFK
+1019 ELESLKRFK

-1048 NLEVGDI
+1048 NVEVGDI

>member
-7 SLAKELNIGVNTL
+7 SLAKELNIGVNSL
-20 VSFLNDKGKEVDNN
+20 VAFLHDKGKEVDNN
-34 PNTRITED
+34 PNTRITDD
-42 EFNLVLRDFTPTFDE
+42 EFNLILRDFTPTFDE
-57 ETVER
+57 ETVGR
-62 TKKKFLRSKSA
+62 AKKKFLRSKST
-73 PKAKAEEPA
+73 PKAKPEEPTP
-82 KTAKIEANSPEEQ
+82 TAKPETSSSKEQ
-95 PTKAKASAAK
+95 PTEAKAPATAK
-105 KGKAEPDI
+105 GQAEPDI
-113 PTTASTSQVNVV
+113 PTAASASQLNVV
-125 GRIEL
+125 GKIEL
-130 DKHNNPI
+130 DKHNNPVSGSTTKATATKTSKTQ
-137 SASTDKAS
+137 SATKSTSKSATKSS
-145 TATQEEPAKP
+145 TKSATKSATTAKQKETTQEEPAKETK
-155 KAAAK
+155 KA
-160 TSKTKSTTKSTT
+160 TETKATKEEVKPVES
-172 KSAPKSTTTAK
+172 PKSSAKATA
-183 QKEATLEEPAKP
+183 
-195 KASTTTEQP
+195 
-204 KASTT
+204 
-209 AEQPKAATPTKE
+209 
-221 TKETKEAPETK
+221 
-232 ETKSEAKPAEST
+232 
-244 KASTKASSKEQESD
+244 KEQEP
-258 ASKES
+258 ATVAPKEAEP
-263 TPAASKE
+263 TTGKE
-270 PAQSEAKPEPAQEEP
+270 PAPVATKEPTPSEPKPAKEEP
-285 KQKAAEQPV
+285 KQKASEQPTAV
-294 AAASEP
+294 APEP
-300 AAQETP
+300 AAKEVPT
-306 APAPKAGAPTET
+306 PAPKAGALTEATTET
-318 PTEPKGEDATEIFR
+318 KGEDDTEIFR

-361 NKDKESSRRKR
+361 NKDKDKDNSRRKR

-398 GHTAAP
+398 SRSAAP
-404 QRGERGGRNERRTG
+404 QRGERPARNERRTG
-418 RKSRRQ
+418 RKSKRQ

-447 LNNKQTVFGRAAKS
+447 LNNKQTTFGRAAKS

-548 VVEAIT
+548 VVEAIS

-693 ASMNYLVED
+693 AGMNYLVED

-729 EAELLELKSNPH
+729 EAELLELKANPH

-761 SVLIQRGTLHIGDF
+761 SVLIQRGTLHIGDY
-775 ILAGSYYGRVR
+775 ILAGSYYGRVK

-1048 NLEVGDI
+1048 NIEVGDI

>member
-7 SLAKELNIGVNTL
+7 SLAKELNIGVNSL
-20 VSFLNDKGKEVDNN
+20 VAFLHDKGKEVDNN

-42 EFNLVLRDFTPTFDE
+42 EFNLILRGFTPTFDE
-57 ETVER
+57 ETVGR
-62 TKKKFLRSKSA
+62 AKKKFLRSKSA

-82 KTAKIEANSPEEQ
+82 QTAKPEANNADQQ
-95 PTKAKASAAK
+95 PTEAKASAAK
-105 KGKAEPDI
+105 KEKAEPDI
-113 PTTASTSQVNVV
+113 PTAASTSQVNVV

-130 DKHNNPI
+130 DKHNNPV
-137 SASTDKAS
+137 SASTTKAS
-145 TATQEEPAKP
+145 AATQEEPTKT
-155 KAAAK
+155 KAATK
-160 TSKTKSTTKSTT
+160 TSK
-172 KSAPKSTTTAK
+172 AKSTTTTK
-183 QKEATLEEPAKP
+183 QKAAPQEEPAK
-195 KASTTTEQP
+195 T

-209 AEQPKAATPTKE
+209 AEQPKAATSAKE
-221 TKETKEAPETK
+221 TKKATETK
-232 ETKSEAKPAEST
+232 ETKSEAKSVEST
-244 KASTKASSKEQESD
+244 KPSAEASSKEKGTD
-258 ASKES
+258 TSKES
-263 TPAASKE
+263 APVASKE
-270 PAQSEAKPEPAQEEP
+270 PTPSESKPIAAKEEPAKAEP

-294 AAASEP
+294 AVAQEP
-300 AAQETP
+300 ASKEPQT
-306 APAPKAGAPTET
+306 PAPKAGVPTET
-318 PTEPKGEDATEIFR
+318 TTETKGEDETEIFR

-345 GKIDLSSFSSS
+345 GKIDLSSFSTS

-361 NKDKESSRRKR
+361 SKDKESNRRKR

-398 GHTAAP
+398 GRTAAP
-404 QRGERGGRNERRTG
+404 QRNERGGRNERRTG
-418 RKSRRQ
+418 RKSKRQ

-482 DEKVLK
+482 EDKVLK

-493 TVSDLANMMNVPVT
+493 TVSDLANMMDVSVT

-548 VVEAIT
+548 VVEAIS

-589 RRSDVIAGEAGGI
+589 RRSDVTAGEAGGI

-678 IDVSGANPD
+678 IDVNGANPD

-693 ASMNYLVED
+693 AGMNYLVED

-714 KKNIGIPDL
+714 KKNIGISDL
-723 LDKIFL
+723 LEKVFL

-775 ILAGSYYGRVR
+775 ILAGSYYGRVK

-823 ESEQEARELAVKREQ
+823 ESEQDARELAVKREQ

-926 VRPSAQARKLAE
+926 VRPSAQARRLAE

-944 RTYSIIYDAIEDV
+944 RTYSVIYDAIEDV
-957 RDALEG
+957 HDALEG

-971 QVTANLEVLQTFKVS
+971 QVTGNLEVLQTFKVS

-1019 QLESLKRFK
+1019 ELESLKRFK

-1048 NLEVGDI
+1048 NVEVGDI

>member
-7 SLAKELNIGVNTL
+7 SLAKELNIGVNSL
-20 VSFLNDKGKEVDNN
+20 VAFLHDKGKEVDNN

-42 EFNLVLRDFTPTFDE
+42 EFNLILRGFTPTFDE
-57 ETVER
+57 ETVGR
-62 TKKKFLRSKSA
+62 AKKKFLRSKSA

-82 KTAKIEANSPEEQ
+82 QTAKPEANNAEQQ
-95 PTKAKASAAK
+95 PTEAKASAAK
-105 KGKAEPDI
+105 KEKAEPDI
-113 PTTASTSQVNVV
+113 PTAASTSQVNVV

-130 DKHNNPI
+130 DKHNNPV
-137 SASTDKAS
+137 SASTTKAS
-145 TATQEEPAKP
+145 AATQEEPTKT
-155 KAAAK
+155 KAATK
-160 TSKTKSTTKSTT
+160 TSK
-172 KSAPKSTTTAK
+172 AKSTTTSK
-183 QKEATLEEPAKP
+183 QKAATQEKPAK
-195 KASTTTEQP
+195 T

-209 AEQPKAATPTKE
+209 AEQPKAATPAKE
-221 TKETKEAPETK
+221 TKKATETK
-232 ETKSEAKPAEST
+232 ETKSEAKSVEST
-244 KASTKASSKEQESD
+244 KPSAETSSKEKETD
-258 ASKES
+258 TSKES
-263 TPAASKE
+263 APVASKE
-270 PAQSEAKPEPAQEEP
+270 PTPSESKPIAAKEEPAKAEP

-294 AAASEP
+294 AVAQEP
-300 AAQETP
+300 ASKEPQT
-306 APAPKAGAPTET
+306 PAPKAGVPTET
-318 PTEPKGEDATEIFR
+318 TTETKGEDETEIFR

-345 GKIDLSSFSSS
+345 GKIDLSSFSTS

-361 NKDKESSRRKR
+361 SKEKESNRRKR

-383 SEGAKIQDDRSGKKG
+383 SEGAKIQDDRSNKKG
-398 GHTAAP
+398 GRAATS
-404 QRGERGGRNERRTG
+404 QRDERGGRNERRTG
-418 RKSRRQ
+418 RKSKRQ

-482 DEKVLK
+482 EEKVLK

-589 RRSDVIAGEAGGI
+589 RRSDVTAGEAGGI

-678 IDVSGANPD
+678 IDVNGANPD

-693 ASMNYLVED
+693 AGMNYLVED

-761 SVLIQRGTLHIGDF
+761 SVLIQRGTLHIGDY
-775 ILAGSYYGRVR
+775 ILAGSYYGRVK

-911 IQLATASDAVIIGFQ
+911 IQLATASDAIIIGFQ

-944 RTYSIIYDAIEDV
+944 RTYSVIYDAIEDV
-957 RDALEG
+957 HDALEG

-971 QVTANLEVLQTFKVS
+971 QVTGNLEVLQTFKVS

-1019 QLESLKRFK
+1019 ELESLKRFK

-1048 NLEVGDI
+1048 NIEVGDI